1 MSIDIAA
8 SLNERQRN
16 ALLSYYLGQYIPAS
30 GNEDLVNLVQTPE
43 DVYEYLLIDPLVS
56 NAVPTSRVAQA
67 MSSIQQYINGI
78 TMNMEPGY
86 QTQYLDQDNI
96 TNWKEGLSQYDIWA
110 GEVELDTYP
119 ENYIDPTLR
128 QSQTAYFKDLITD
141 LNQNTINSDTAQ
153 QAVMNYLNKF
163 EQVANLTIVS
173 GYLDSTDQTN
183 GVYYF
188 LGKSTTSPVQYY
200 WRSFD
205 MSKNVD
211 NVVSTDAW
219 SEWYPMNTAINE
231 DAVQGIPRLTYFN
244 NRLYL
249 LWFEKVKAGTVGQGE
264 DSKTYDAITAY
275 SSYCDFS
282 NNWSSPY
289 ALMSINN
296 QSIVADDTVEFYYAD
311 LFNADSKLCTICMYD
326 ESNENLT
333 LSLYVADESAKQ
345 ASTEGYSDF
354 TLNIDYW
361 FNITQVQSKTD
372 ASSATPLA
380 NYQYYYMTKS
390 GEDKTKESQ
399 LRVQSNFSFGLYG
412 IKKVTLLTDNGH
424 DDFGGTSQFPT
435 LSSSNFT
442 LTSSGEKSLSVNVT
456 IPKSFN
462 SSDFTTYSYK
472 DITLYNEL
480 FLDQDIAGKISFDM
494 IPAQLIFKNINLTLT
509 NFSVY
514 STSGFYIPGAM
525 LLHYQPG
532 SPEYVI
538 DKIEFDE
545 EYTIEVDENSTIEDV
560 YFNGVYPSTGSVYF
574 SLNYV
579 SDNNLQHG
587 FVLTQNLDLSKAT
600 TNTTPWTFKVF
611 ESSSANSW
619 GVGTN
624 LISDSQTNYFADNS
638 SSWSF
643 TISDFSSDE
652 IDSGSIVHYIS
663 FGYTDAANHT
673 IHQEYK
679 IDIQQ
684 SSDVPVTP
692 YISTSTDTGL
702 GAAIYINFN
711 GNKFQDA
718 VTINPVR
725 LNTLFAKEL
734 INKASASMQAL
745 LNWNTQLTLE
755 PGMTDD
761 TAVPMDFSGANGI
774 YFWELFFY
782 MPYLVAWRLSQEEE
796 YSDALGWYNYIFDPA
811 ARGRD
816 NSSDIRQQ
824 YPEPDY
830 WSVRPLVENAST
842 SLKSSAV
849 WLTTDPDALASAYPV
864 HYRKAVFMAY
874 VSTLMAAADASY
886 RLLTNDGLS
895 LARLQYGQVK
905 DLLGIRPDT
914 VIVNHW
920 APETLAE
927 LADTTQN
934 NVALLNYEQQVTPLP
949 AFPGKLSV
957 AADVAISDSFMAP
970 VNSQLLGYW
979 NTLDSR
985 LYNLR
990 HQLTIDGL
998 PMTVPLYAPP
1008 VNPTVLMAQ
1017 SVQGGSLIGTSSGMT
1032 VTVPPYR
1039 FTTMLQSARAAV
1051 STLSQ
1056 FGQTLLSYYERKDA
1070 TGLQELDAQ
1079 LALDISAYT
1088 LTLGQNA
1095 VDALDQDK
1103 TVLEA
1108 SRSMALQRYDHY
1120 FGLYTNGVSAGETS
1134 AMVLRDSASAS
1145 MTAASPLLT
1154 AGMAMRTIPNIF
1166 GLADGG
1172 EDIGAPTL
1180 AAGIVLQLTGDI
1192 TGLAAQQTEI
1202 SESYR
1207 RRSEEWQFQYQQA
1220 QSEVDTLNAQLNA
1233 LAVRR
1238 QGAVTSLQLA
1248 QAQQDNLKSTLNF
1261 LTTRFA
1267 QSSLYNWLTGQLS
1280 ALYYQAYDAVL
1291 SLCLSAQACWQYEMG
1306 DMTSTF
1312 IQTGAWNDSYH
1323 GLLVGETLALNLQQ
1337 LESAWLSRN
1346 ARRMELTKTISLKQ
1360 LDSDAFTSL
1369 VTDGTTTF
1377 SLNESLFDN
1386 DYPGHYLRQ
1395 IKFVTVSLPALVGPY
1410 QDVRMTLTQS
1420 GSRTLLKADIDGVNY
1435 LNDSTK
1441 GSASNIV
1448 TNLRASQQIAVSQG
1462 MNDSGMFMLNFGD
1475 ERYLPF
1481 EGTGAISDWQ
1491 ISFPNATS
1499 AEQQA
1504 LLQSLNDVIIQVHY
1518 TAVYGGSTF
1527 EQAVSGTL

>member
-16 ALLSYYLGQYIPAS
+16 ALLSYYLGQYVPAS

-78 TMNMEPGY
+78 IMNMEPGY

-96 TNWKEGLSQYDIWA
+96 TNWKDGLSQYDIWA

-173 GYLDSTDQTN
+173 GYVDSTDQTT
-183 GVYYF
+183 GIYYF

-205 MSKNVD
+205 MALNVD
-211 NVVSTDAW
+211 NVASSSAW

-231 DAVQGIPRLTYFN
+231 EALQGIPRLTYFN

-249 LWFEKVKAGTVGQGE
+249 FWFERTKGGNTGTGE
-264 DSKTYDAITAY
+264 DSKTYDQITAY

-282 NNWSSPY
+282 NNWSAPY
-289 ALMSINN
+289 FLASINN
-296 QSIVADDTVEFYYAD
+296 EDIVAGTGQNSYCDA
-311 LFNADSKLCTICMYD
+311 LFSSDSLCTVCLYD
-326 ESNENLT
+326 KTDDVLT
-333 LSLYVADESAKQ
+333 VSLYDADESASSP
-345 ASTEGYSDF
+345 STKGYSDF
-354 TLNIDYW
+354 SLQIDYW
-361 FNITQVQSKTD
+361 FAIKQVNSV
-372 ASSATPLA
+372 SEGSEPTPLA
-380 NYQYYYMTKS
+380 QYQYLYMTRANEQS
-390 GEDKTKESQ
+390 DPESNKAQ
-399 LRVQSNFSFGLYG
+399 MRVQSAYALGQYEVVNVLLQKNHNKNSFFGYGQLPALTVSNFS
-412 IKKVTLLTDNGH
+412 
-424 DDFGGTSQFPT
+424 
-435 LSSSNFT
+435 
-442 LTSSGEKSLSVNVT
+442 
-456 IPKSFN
+456 
-462 SSDFTTYSYK
+462 
-472 DITLYNEL
+472 
-480 FLDQDIAGKISFDM
+480 
-494 IPAQLIFKNINLTLT
+494 IN
-509 NFSVY
+509 Y
-514 STSGFYIPGAM
+514 
-525 LLHYQPG
+525 
-532 SPEYVI
+532 
-538 DKIEFDE
+538 D
-545 EYTIEVDENSTIEDV
+545 
-560 YFNGVYPSTGSVYF
+560 
-574 SLNYV
+574 
-579 SDNNLQHG
+579 SDNNLILLGYIPQSFNTLDFGCYSFRSVHMG
-587 FVLTQNLDLSKAT
+587 SYFEGVGDVTVDFNFNPEITAYTNVSITVGKGGDVIPYINSAVHFSTFNNRGYGCDLSKDYYCEVGT
-600 TNTTPWTFKVF
+600 TAIEDFYFDFKTDLSDILELEFSSPESGYFQTNSFTIPTQESDSSPWVFNVFDSIEPGSWMSGSKALEIQQPEFSVDDKNFTFK
-611 ESSSANSW
+611 
-619 GVGTN
+619 
-624 LISDSQTNYFADNS
+624 
-638 SSWSF
+638 
-643 TISDFSSDE
+643 ISDFSTEEKANGE
-652 IDSGSIVHYIS
+652 ITRYIS
-663 FGYTDAANHT
+663 YGYTDAIGNT
-673 IHQEYK
+673 INQEYFVDLLQATK
-679 IDIQQ
+679 L
-684 SSDVPVTP
+684 PVTP
-692 YISTSTDTGL
+692 YISINIDDTL
-702 GAAIYINFN
+702 GTAVYLNFN
-711 GNKFQDA
+711 GSTFSDSTA
-718 VTINPVR
+718 ISSVR

-734 INKASASMQAL
+734 INKASASIQAL
-745 LNWNTQLTLE
+745 LNWDTQLTLE

-782 MPYLVAWRLSQEEE
+782 MPYLVAWRLSQEAE
-796 YSDALGWYNYIFDPA
+796 YSDALSWYNYIFDPA

-816 NSSDIRQQ
+816 NSSDIRKQ

-830 WSVRPLVENAST
+830 WSVRPLVESASSAT
-842 SLKSSAV
+842 QSSAV

-905 DLLGIRPDT
+905 DLLGIRPDSL
-914 VIVNHW
+914 IVNHW
-920 APETLAE
+920 TPETLEE
-927 LADTTQN
+927 LAESAES
-934 NVALLNYEQQVTPLP
+934 NVALLSYEQQAPALP
-949 AFPGKLSV
+949 AFAGQLSV
-957 AADVAISDSFMAP
+957 AADVTTRDSFMAP

-990 HQLTIDGL
+990 HQLTIDGQ

-1008 VNPTVLMAQ
+1008 VNPTVLMEQ
-1017 SVQGGSLIGTSSGMT
+1017 SVQGGSLISASSGMT
-1032 VTVPPYR
+1032 ATIPPYR

-1056 FGQTLLSYYERKDA
+1056 FGQTLLSYYERKDG

-1079 LALDISAYT
+1079 LALDISAYS

-1095 VDALDQDK
+1095 IDALDQDK

-1108 SRSMALQRYDHY
+1108 SRSMAQQRYDHY
-1120 FGLYTNGVSAGETS
+1120 FGLYTTGVSAGETS
-1134 AMVLRDSASAS
+1134 AMVLRDSSAAS
-1145 MTAASPLLT
+1145 MTAASPLIT
-1154 AGMAMRTIPNIF
+1154 AGMAMKTIPNIF

-1172 EDIGAPTL
+1172 EEVGAPTL
-1180 AAGIVLQLTGDI
+1180 AAGIVLQLTGEI

-1207 RRSEEWQFQYQQA
+1207 RRSEEWQIMYQQA
-1220 QSEVDTLNAQLNA
+1220 QSEVDTLNAQLDA

-1248 QAQQDNLKSTLNF
+1248 QAQQDNLKSTLSF
-1261 LTTRFA
+1261 LTTRFT

-1323 GLLVGETLALNLQQ
+1323 GLLVGETLTLNLQQ
-1337 LESAWLSRN
+1337 MESAWLSRN
-1346 ARRMELTKTISLKQ
+1346 ERRLELTKTVSLKQ
-1360 LDSDAFTSL
+1360 LDGEAFAGL
-1369 VTDGTTTF
+1369 VENGITQF
-1377 SLNESLFDN
+1377 SLSESLFDN
-1386 DYPGHYLRQ
+1386 DYPGYYLRQ

-1410 QDVRMTLTQS
+1410 QDVKMTLTQS

-1435 LNDSTK
+1435 LNDSST
-1441 GSASNIV
+1441 GSASNII

-1462 MNDSGMFMLNFGD
+1462 INDSGMFVLNFGD

-1491 ISFPNATS
+1491 LKFPNYTS
-1499 AEQQA
+1499 AQQQA
-1504 LLQSLNDVIIQVHY
+1504 VLQSLNDVIIQVHY
-1518 TAVYGGSTF
+1518 TALYGGSTF
-1527 EQAVSGTL
+1527 EQAVTNTL

>member
-16 ALLSYYLGQYIPAS
+16 ALLSYYMGQYIPAS
-30 GNEDLVNLVQTPE
+30 GNDALINLVQTPE

-96 TNWKEGLSQYDIWA
+96 NSWKGGLSQYDIWA

-141 LNQNTINSDTAQ
+141 LNQNTINNDTAQ

-163 EQVANLTIVS
+163 EQAANLTIVS
-173 GYLDSTDQTN
+173 GYLDSTDQTT
-183 GVYYF
+183 GTYYF

-205 MSKNVD
+205 MSKNID
-211 NVVSTDAW
+211 NIVSTDAW
-219 SEWYPMNTAINE
+219 SEWYLMNTAINE
-231 DAVQGIPRLTYFN
+231 DALQGRPRLAYFN

-249 LWFEKVKAGTVGQGE
+249 FWFEKTTGGNATENEANENNSNTFDV
-264 DSKTYDAITAY
+264 INAY
-275 SSYCDFS
+275 SSFCDFS

-289 ALMSINN
+289 TMMSVDNDLNGSGHENYCDALFTSGVLNTACGYN
-296 QSIVADDTVEFYYAD
+296 QNEDTI
-311 LFNADSKLCTICMYD
+311 TISLYCAGSPAS
-326 ESNENLT
+326 ESNDYN
-333 LSLYVADESAKQ
+333 
-345 ASTEGYSDF
+345 DF
-354 TLNIDYW
+354 SIEIDYW
-361 FNITQVQSKTD
+361 FNLSRIKAESDDGIVTILSQFLDCYFDKDLNEANQKKIQSIYQYGLFEVASLELQDSGEYKSFVNSRLTLSALNKED
-372 ASSATPLA
+372 FSINYKEDGSFTVNVTVPGSSIPKAYSSSADCYAGSDTGVFYYDFIPSGHNLKRMSITMEEAVSASYDRIVTIHDGYDVQNPLS
-380 NYQYYYMTKS
+380 KS
-390 GEDKTKESQ
+390 YTYTGAT
-399 LRVQSNFSFGLYG
+399 
-412 IKKVTLLTDNGH
+412 T
-424 DDFGGTSQFPT
+424 DFGGEWIIYDADTT
-435 LSSSNFT
+435 
-442 LTSSGEKSLSVNVT
+442 GEVLQLEFWNVT
-456 IPKSFN
+456 NVIGVMADN
-462 SSDFTTYSYK
+462 C
-472 DITLYNEL
+472 
-480 FLDQDIAGKISFDM
+480 
-494 IPAQLIFKNINLTLT
+494 
-509 NFSVY
+509 
-514 STSGFYIPGAM
+514 YI
-525 LLHYQPG
+525 
-532 SPEYVI
+532 
-538 DKIEFDE
+538 
-545 EYTIEVDENSTIEDV
+545 NSTTPAPWT
-560 YFNGVYPSTGSVYF
+560 FNAYSDSAPNSWQTGSVLF
-574 SLNYV
+574 TKTA
-579 SDNNLQHG
+579 DA
-587 FVLTQNLDLSKAT
+587 FT
-600 TNTTPWTFKVF
+600 TNI
-611 ESSSANSW
+611 S
-619 GVGTN
+619 VGTFSFN
-624 LISDSQTNYFADNS
+624 DFTQDELNAPTVIRYISVGYQDESGYGLQNEYKLTLIRMTDMPATP
-638 SSWSF
+638 
-643 TISDFSSDE
+643 TISSRTDGALGTAIFLQFSD
-652 IDSGSIVHYIS
+652 DTDIS
-663 FGYTDAANHT
+663 
-673 IHQEYK
+673 
-679 IDIQQ
+679 
-684 SSDVPVTP
+684 
-692 YISTSTDTGL
+692 
-702 GAAIYINFN
+702 
-711 GNKFQDA
+711 
-718 VTINPVR
+718 PVR

-734 INKASASMQAL
+734 INKANVSIGDL
-745 LNWNTQLTLE
+745 LNWDTQLTLE
-755 PGMTDD
+755 PAMTDSD
-761 TAVPMDFSGANGI
+761 PNTPMDFSGANGL

-796 YSDALGWYNYIFDPA
+796 YSDALAWYNYIFDPA

-816 NSSDIRQQ
+816 NSSDIRTQ

-830 WSVRPLVENAST
+830 WSVRPLVESA
-842 SLKSSAV
+842 SSAV
-849 WLTTDPDALASAYPV
+849 HASAAWLTTDPDALASAYPI

-914 VIVNHW
+914 LIVNHW

-927 LADTTQN
+927 LAESTES
-934 NVALLNYEQQVTPLP
+934 NVALLSYEQQAPALP
-949 AFPGKLSV
+949 AFLGQSSV
-957 AADVAISDSFMAP
+957 ADDVTTSDSFMAP

-1008 VNPTVLMAQ
+1008 VNPTVLMGQ
-1017 SVQGGSLIGTSSGMT
+1017 SVQGGSLISASSGMT

-1051 STLSQ
+1051 SILSQ

-1070 TGLQELDAQ
+1070 TALQELDAQ

-1095 VDALDQDK
+1095 IDALDQDK

-1108 SRSMALQRYDHY
+1108 SRSMAQQRYDHY
-1120 FGLYTNGVSAGETS
+1120 FGLYTTGVSAGETS
-1134 AMVLRDSASAS
+1134 AMALRDSASAS
-1145 MTAASPLLT
+1145 MTAASPLIT
-1154 AGMAMRTIPNIF
+1154 AAMAMRTIPNIF

-1172 EDIGAPTL
+1172 EEVGAPTL
-1180 AAGIVLQLTGDI
+1180 AAGIVLQMTGDI
-1192 TGLAAQQTEI
+1192 TNLAAQQTDM

-1207 RRSEEWQFQYQQA
+1207 RRSEEWQIQYQQA
-1220 QSEVDTLNAQLNA
+1220 QSEVDTLNAQLDG

-1248 QAQQDNLKSTLNF
+1248 QAQQDNLTSTLNF
-1261 LTTRFA
+1261 LTTRFT

-1291 SLCLSAQACWQYEMG
+1291 SLCLSAQASWQYEMG

-1323 GLLVGETLALNLQQ
+1323 GLLVGETLTLNLQQ
-1337 LESAWLSRN
+1337 MESAWLSRN
-1346 ARRMELTKTISLKQ
+1346 ERRLELVKTVSLKQ
-1360 LDSDAFTSL
+1360 LDSDAFDSLTTSGK
-1369 VTDGTTTF
+1369 TQF
-1377 SLNESLFDN
+1377 SLSESLFDN

-1410 QDVRMTLTQS
+1410 QDVKMTLTQS
-1420 GSRTLLKADIDGVNY
+1420 GSRTLLKADINGVNY
-1435 LNDSTK
+1435 LNDSST
-1441 GSASNIV
+1441 GSAGNIV
-1448 TNLRASQQIAVSQG
+1448 TNLRASQQVAVSQG
-1462 MNDSGMFMLNFGD
+1462 LNDSGMFMLNFGD

-1481 EGTGAISDWQ
+1481 EGTGAVSDWQ

-1499 AEQQA
+1499 AEQAA
-1504 LLQSLNDVIIQVHY
+1504 LLKSLNDVIIQVHY
-1518 TAVYGGSTF
+1518 TAAYGGSTF
-1527 EQAVSGTL
+1527 EQAVIGTL

>member
-1 MSIDIAA
+1 MSINIAA

-16 ALLSYYLGQYIPAS
+16 ALLSYYMGQYIPAS

-67 MSSIQQYINGI
+67 ISSIQQYINGI

-86 QTQYLDQDNI
+86 QTQFLDQDNI
-96 TNWKEGLSQYDIWA
+96 NSWKDGLSQYDIWA
-110 GEVELDTYP
+110 SEVELDTYP

-141 LNQNTINSDTAQ
+141 LNQNTINSDTSQ

-173 GYLDSTDQTN
+173 GYLDSTDQTT
-183 GVYYF
+183 GTYYF
-188 LGKSTTSPVQYY
+188 LGKSTASPVQYY

-205 MSKNVD
+205 MDLNVD
-211 NVVSTDAW
+211 NVASSSAW
-219 SEWYPMNTAINE
+219 SEWYLMNTAINE
-231 DAVQGIPRLTYFN
+231 EALQGIPRLTYFN

-249 LWFEKVKAGTVGQGE
+249 FWFERTKGGNTGTGE
-264 DSKTYDAITAY
+264 DSKTYDQITAY

-282 NNWSSPY
+282 NNWSAPY
-289 ALMSINN
+289 FLASINN
-296 QSIVADDTVEFYYAD
+296 EEIVAGTGQNSYCDA
-311 LFNADSKLCTICMYD
+311 LFSSDSLCTVCLYD
-326 ESNENLT
+326 KTDDVLT
-333 LSLYVADESAKQ
+333 VSLYDADESASSP
-345 ASTEGYSDF
+345 STKGYSDF
-354 TLNIDYW
+354 SLQIDYW
-361 FNITQVQSKTD
+361 FAIKQVNSV
-372 ASSATPLA
+372 SEGSEPTPLA
-380 NYQYYYMTKS
+380 QYQYLYMTRAS
-390 GEDKTKESQ
+390 EQSDPESNKAQ
-399 LRVQSNFSFGLYG
+399 MRVQSAYALGQYNIASVVL
-412 IKKVTLLTDNGH
+412 
-424 DDFGGTSQFPT
+424 QA
-435 LSSSNFT
+435 SSNNDF
-442 LTSSGEKSLSVNVT
+442 SGKTELPALSKS
-456 IPKSFN
+456 
-462 SSDFTTYSYK
+462 
-472 DITLYNEL
+472 
-480 FLDQDIAGKISFDM
+480 
-494 IPAQLIFKNINLTLT
+494 
-509 NFSVY
+509 NFSVAY
-514 STSGFYIPGAM
+514 NSDGSFSLKGSIP
-525 LLHYQPG
+525 Q
-532 SPEYVI
+532 I
-538 DKIEFDE
+538 FN
-545 EYTIEVDENSTIEDV
+545 TQEVDSYSIDTIPFHDSYTTSTKGNASFNFTPWKKNFTDVKLNFTSCYAGSVEYINYVYFECSEVSVGETTYLSKKYMVAPGEISIEDFGFTITGEKKIRLI
-560 YFNGVYPSTGSVYF
+560 FNGQGYAIEILVDEF
-574 SLNYV
+574 NV
-579 SDNNLQHG
+579 SDYPAI
-587 FVLTQNLDLSKAT
+587 SS
-600 TNTTPWTFKVF
+600 PWTFNVF
-611 ESSSANSW
+611 SNSSQSSW
-619 GVGTN
+619 QSGSTLVSIPQPEFTN
-624 LISDSQTNYFADNS
+624 TG

-643 TISDFSSDE
+643 SESDFSSDE
-652 IDSGSIVHYIS
+652 IASAEISRYIS
-663 FGYTDAANHT
+663 YGYTDALGNT
-673 IHQEYK
+673 INQEYLVDL
-679 IDIQQ
+679 IRATEL
-684 SSDVPVTP
+684 PATP
-692 YISTSTDTGL
+692 YISINIDDML
-702 GAAIYINFN
+702 GTAVYLNFN
-711 GNKFQDA
+711 GSKFSDGTA
-718 VTINPVR
+718 ISSVR

-734 INKASASMQAL
+734 INKASASIQAL
-745 LNWNTQLTLE
+745 LNWDTQLTLE
-755 PGMTDD
+755 PGMTND

-816 NSSDIRQQ
+816 NSSDIRKQ

-830 WSVRPLVENAST
+830 WSVRPLVESA
-842 SLKSSAV
+842 SSAAQATAG
-849 WLTTDPDALASAYPV
+849 WLTTDPDAIASAWPV
-864 HYRKAVFMAY
+864 HYQKAVFMAY
-874 VSTLMAAADASY
+874 ISTLMADADASY

-905 DLLGIRPDT
+905 DLLGIRPDSL
-914 VIVNHW
+914 IVNHW
-920 APETLAE
+920 TPETLGQLAE
-927 LADTTQN
+927 SAEN
-934 NVALLNYEQQVTPLP
+934 NVALLSYEQQVTPLP
-949 AFPGKLSV
+949 AFTGKLSV
-957 AADVAISDSFMAP
+957 AADVATCDSFMAP

-1017 SVQGGSLIGTSSGMT
+1017 SVQGGSLISASSGMT
-1032 VTVPPYR
+1032 ATIPPYR
-1039 FTTMLQSARAAV
+1039 FSTMLQSARAAV

-1056 FGQTLLSYYERKDA
+1056 FGQTLLSYYERKEA

-1095 VDALDQDK
+1095 IDALDQDK

-1108 SRSMALQRYDHY
+1108 SRSMAQQRYDHY
-1120 FGLYTNGVSAGETS
+1120 FGLYTTGVSAGETS
-1134 AMVLRDSASAS
+1134 AMVLRDSAAAS

-1154 AGMAMRTIPNIF
+1154 AGMAMKTIPNIF

-1172 EDIGAPTL
+1172 EEVGAPTL
-1180 AAGIVLQLTGDI
+1180 AAGIVLQLTGEI

-1207 RRSEEWQFQYQQA
+1207 RRSEEWQIMYQQA
-1220 QSEVDTLNAQLNA
+1220 QSEIDTINAQLDA

-1238 QGAVTSLQLA
+1238 VGAVTSLQLA
-1248 QAQQDNLKSTLNF
+1248 RAQQDNLKSTLNF
-1261 LTTRFA
+1261 LTTRLT

-1337 LESAWLSRN
+1337 MESAWLTRN
-1346 ARRMELTKTISLKQ
+1346 ARRLELTKTVSLKQ
-1360 LDSDAFTSL
+1360 LDSEAFTSL
-1369 VTDGTTTF
+1369 VTDGVTQF
-1377 SLNESLFDN
+1377 SLTESLFDN

-1420 GSRTLLKADIDGVNY
+1420 GSRTLLKADINGVNY
-1435 LNDSTK
+1435 LNDSTT
-1441 GSASNIV
+1441 GSASNII
-1448 TNLRASQQIAVSQG
+1448 TNLRASQQIAVSSG
-1462 MNDSGMFMLNFGD
+1462 LNDSGMFVLNFGD

-1491 ISFPNATS
+1491 LKFPNVKS

-1518 TAVYGGSTF
+1518 TALYGGSTF

>member
-16 ALLSYYLGQYIPAS
+16 ALLSYYMGQYIPAS
-30 GNEDLVNLVQTPE
+30 GNADLVNLVQTPE

-96 TNWKEGLSQYDIWA
+96 NSWKDGLSQYDIWA

-173 GYLDSTDQTN
+173 GYLDSTDQTS
-183 GVYYF
+183 GTYYF

-200 WRSFD
+200 WRSFNMD
-205 MSKNVD
+205 LNVD
-211 NVVSTDAW
+211 NVASSSAW

-231 DAVQGIPRLTYFN
+231 EALQGIPRLTYFN

-249 LWFEKVKAGTVGQGE
+249 FWFERTMAGNVNIGE
-264 DSKTYDAITAY
+264 DTNTAIPYDKITAY

-282 NNWSSPY
+282 NTWSAPY
-289 ALMSINN
+289 FLASITNEGV
-296 QSIVADDTVEFYYAD
+296 VAKDDTRNKYYDA
-311 LFNADSKLCTICMYD
+311 LFSSDELCTVCLYD
-326 ESNENLT
+326 KTDDVLT
-333 LSLYVADESAKQ
+333 VSLYDADESTT
-345 ASTEGYSDF
+345 SPSLTGYSDF
-354 TLNIDYW
+354 SLQIDYW
-361 FNITQVQSKTD
+361 FAVEQIDS
-372 ASSATPLA
+372 ASMGTEPTPLA
-380 NYQYYYMTKS
+380 QYQYLYMTRAS
-390 GEDKTKESQ
+390 EQNDPESNKAQ
-399 LRVQSNFSFGLYG
+399 MRVQSAYALGQFELSSVIQQGDGNDDAYGEGKLPDLSKSNFSLIYNSDRSMSLKGSIPQTFNTERYDTYKFSDIPFIDGNNTGFVGSANFNYRPNGMIFSNVELTVKEMPKAGALIDMVEFDGDYTFSNSGHKYVYLSKDYELVLGTIPIESFSFEEYVSSSVGFIFHKSDNNPILVNFGMYP
-412 IKKVTLLTDNGH
+412 ISAD
-424 DDFGGTSQFPT
+424 SQP
-435 LSSSNFT
+435 LSSS
-442 LTSSGEKSLSVNVT
+442 
-456 IPKSFN
+456 
-462 SSDFTTYSYK
+462 
-472 DITLYNEL
+472 
-480 FLDQDIAGKISFDM
+480 
-494 IPAQLIFKNINLTLT
+494 
-509 NFSVY
+509 
-514 STSGFYIPGAM
+514 
-525 LLHYQPG
+525 
-532 SPEYVI
+532 
-538 DKIEFDE
+538 
-545 EYTIEVDENSTIEDV
+545 
-560 YFNGVYPSTGSVYF
+560 
-574 SLNYV
+574 
-579 SDNNLQHG
+579 
-587 FVLTQNLDLSKAT
+587 
-600 TNTTPWTFKVF
+600 PWTFDVF
-611 ESSSANSW
+611 SSSTPDSW
-619 GVGTN
+619 GKGSKVYSIPQPEFSNTGG
-624 LISDSQTNYFADNS
+624 
-638 SSWSF
+638 SWSF
-643 TISDFSSDE
+643 SVSDFSSDE
-652 IDSGSIVHYIS
+652 MAGAEISRYIS
-663 FGYTDAANHT
+663 YGYIDALGNA
-673 IHQEYK
+673 ISQEYLVDL
-679 IDIQQ
+679 IRATAL
-684 SSDVPVTP
+684 PVTP
-692 YISTSTDTGL
+692 YISINIDDTL
-702 GAAIYINFN
+702 GTAVYLNFTGSKFSDGTAI
-711 GNKFQDA
+711 A
-718 VTINPVR
+718 PVR

-734 INKASASMQAL
+734 INKASASIQAL
-745 LNWNTQLTLE
+745 LNWDTQLTLE
-755 PGMTDD
+755 PGMTND

-796 YSDALGWYNYIFDPA
+796 HSDALSWYNYIFDPA

-816 NSSDIRQQ
+816 NSSDLRKQ

-830 WSVRPLVENAST
+830 WSVRPLVESA
-842 SLKSSAV
+842 SSAAQATAG
-849 WLTTDPDALASAYPV
+849 WLTTDPDAIASAWPV
-864 HYRKAVFMAY
+864 HYQKAVFMAY

-886 RLLTNDGLS
+886 RLLTSDGLS

-905 DLLGIRPDT
+905 DLLGIRPDAL
-914 VIVNHW
+914 IVNHW
-920 APETLAE
+920 APETLEE
-927 LADTTQN
+927 LAESAES
-934 NVALLNYEQQVTPLP
+934 NVALLSYEQQAPALP
-949 AFPGKLSV
+949 AFAGKLSV
-957 AADVAISDSFMAP
+957 AAEVATSDSFMAP

-979 NTLDSR
+979 NMLDSR

-1008 VNPTVLMAQ
+1008 VNPTVLMEQ
-1017 SVQGGSLIGTSSGMT
+1017 SVQGGSLISASSGMT
-1032 VTVPPYR
+1032 ATIPPYR
-1039 FTTMLQSARAAV
+1039 FTTMLQSARFAV

-1070 TGLQELDAQ
+1070 AGLQELDAQ

-1095 VDALDQDK
+1095 IDALDQDK

-1108 SRSMALQRYDHY
+1108 SRSMAQQRYDHY
-1120 FGLYTNGVSAGETS
+1120 FGLYTTGVSAGETS
-1134 AMVLRDSASAS
+1134 AMVLRDSSAAS

-1154 AGMAMRTIPNIF
+1154 AGMAMKTIPNIF

-1172 EDIGAPTL
+1172 EEVGAPTL
-1180 AAGIVLQLTGDI
+1180 AAGIVLQLTGEI
-1192 TGLAAQQTEI
+1192 TGLAAQQTDI

-1207 RRSEEWQFQYQQA
+1207 RRSEEWQLIYQQA
-1220 QSEVDTLNAQLNA
+1220 QSEIDTINAQLDA

-1238 QGAVTSLQLA
+1238 VGAVTSLQLA

-1261 LTTRFA
+1261 LTTRFT

-1337 LESAWLSRN
+1337 MESAWLTRN
-1346 ARRMELTKTISLKQ
+1346 ARRLELTKTVSLKQ
-1360 LDSDAFTSL
+1360 LDSEAFTSL
-1369 VTDGTTTF
+1369 VTDGVTQF
-1377 SLNESLFDN
+1377 SLSESLFDN

-1395 IKFVTVSLPALVGPY
+1395 IKYVTVSLPALVGPY

-1420 GSRTLLKADIDGVNY
+1420 GSRTLLKADINGVNY
-1435 LNDSTK
+1435 LNDSTT
-1441 GSASNIV
+1441 GSASNII
-1448 TNLRASQQIAVSQG
+1448 TNLRASQQIAVSSG
-1462 MNDSGMFMLNFGD
+1462 LNDSGMFILNFGD

-1481 EGTGAISDWQ
+1481 EGTGAVSDWQ
-1491 ISFPNATS
+1491 LKFPNVKS

-1518 TAVYGGSTF
+1518 TALYGGSTF

>member
-16 ALLSYYLGQYIPAS
+16 ALLSYYMGQYIPAS
-30 GNEDLVNLVQTPE
+30 GNDALINLVQTPE

-86 QTQYLDQDNI
+86 QTQFLDQNNI
-96 TNWKEGLSQYDIWA
+96 DNWKSGLSQYDIWA

-141 LNQNTINSDTAQ
+141 LNQNTINNDTAQ

-173 GYLDSTDQTN
+173 GYLDSTDQTT
-183 GVYYF
+183 GTYYF

-205 MSKNVD
+205 MDLNVD
-211 NVVSTDAW
+211 NVASSSAW

-231 DAVQGIPRLTYFN
+231 EALQGIPRLTYFN

-249 LWFEKVKAGTVGQGE
+249 FWFERTKAGNVGESTDGE
-264 DSKTYDAITAY
+264 TYDQITAY

-282 NNWSSPY
+282 NNWSAPY
-289 ALMSINN
+289 TLMTVTNESATGYCHALF
-296 QSIVADDTVEFYYAD
+296 TTTT
-311 LFNADSKLCTICMYD
+311 LCTTCLYNNTD
-326 ESNENLT
+326 NVLSV
-333 LSLYVADESAKQ
+333 SLYDGASGNTVA
-345 ASTEGYSDF
+345 GYSDF
-354 TLNIDYW
+354 SIRIDYW
-361 FNITQVQSKTD
+361 FNQEKVQSSSPGKDSDGSDIISTLATYLEHYSPISGD
-372 ASSATPLA
+372 ANAQQRIQAVYSSIFA
-380 NYQYYYMTKS
+380 
-390 GEDKTKESQ
+390 
-399 LRVQSNFSFGLYG
+399 
-412 IKKVTLLTDNGH
+412 IKKVEIETDQSHDELSGTLELPMLTIENFVVTQNEDEKPNVSYYIPQSVNTVNAEAVYSVTDYSLEGRYYSNNYS
-424 DDFGGTSQFPT
+424 DAGLLSCSFSTVKYNISNIVITEIIDEMAKGYSIFDP
-435 LSSSNFT
+435 SSSAGDEVRFAT
-442 LTSSGEKSLSVNVT
+442 QYV
-456 IPKSFN
+456 
-462 SSDFTTYSYK
+462 K
-472 DITLYNEL
+472 D
-480 FLDQDIAGKISFDM
+480 KC
-494 IPAQLIFKNINLTLT
+494 
-509 NFSVY
+509 
-514 STSGFYIPGAM
+514 
-525 LLHYQPG
+525 
-532 SPEYVI
+532 
-538 DKIEFDE
+538 
-545 EYTIEVDENSTIEDV
+545 
-560 YFNGVYPSTGSVYF
+560 
-574 SLNYV
+574 
-579 SDNNLQHG
+579 
-587 FVLTQNLDLSKAT
+587 LDLSSF
-600 TNTTPWTFKVF
+600 TFPIHLEMNDKHQYFLDISVGD
-611 ESSSANSW
+611 EDDSSSGLSLALRASSVFLGTDALQMFFSPWSFYSYEAVDAATW
-619 GVGTN
+619 GQGN
-624 LISDSQTNYFADNS
+624 ILISLSANEFTYNNS
-638 SSWSF
+638 SF
-643 TISDFSSDE
+643 TGTISDFTDDE
-652 IDSGSIVHYIS
+652 INQENIIRYIS
-663 FGYTDAANHT
+663 FGYQENGGASV
-673 IHQEYK
+673 HQEYK
-679 IDIQQ
+679 LTLYKPNGIA
-684 SSDVPVTP
+684 VTP
-692 YISTSTDTGL
+692 YILTNADDAL
-702 GAAIYINFN
+702 GTVEYLNFSAN
-711 GNKFQDA
+711 FDDN
-718 VTINPVR
+718 TPINPIR

-755 PGMTDD
+755 PGMTND

-782 MPYLVAWRLSQEEE
+782 MPYLVAWRLSQEEQ
-796 YSDALGWYNYIFDPA
+796 YSDALAWYNYIFDPA

-816 NSSDIRQQ
+816 NSDMVGPDLNEK

-830 WSVRPLVENAST
+830 WSVRPLVEST
-842 SLKSSAV
+842 SSAAQASAV

-864 HYRKAVFMAY
+864 HYQKAIFMAY

-914 VIVNHW
+914 LIVNQW

-927 LADTTQN
+927 LAEGTES
-934 NVALLNYEQQVTPLP
+934 NVALLSYEQQASALP
-949 AFPGKLSV
+949 AFVGQSSV
-957 AADVAISDSFMAP
+957 AADVTTNDSFMAP
-970 VNSQLLGYW
+970 VNTQLLGYW

-998 PMTVPLYAPP
+998 PMTFPLYAPP
-1008 VNPTVLMAQ
+1008 VNPTVLMEQ
-1017 SVQGGSLIGTSSGMT
+1017 SVQGGSLISASSGMT

-1079 LALDISAYT
+1079 LALDISSYT
-1088 LTLGQNA
+1088 LTLQQNA
-1095 VDALDQDK
+1095 IDALDQDK
-1103 TVLEA
+1103 TALEA
-1108 SRSMALQRYDHY
+1108 SRSMAQQRYDHY
-1120 FGLYTNGVSAGETS
+1120 FGLYNTGVSAGETS
-1134 AMVLRDSASAS
+1134 AMVLRDSSSAS
-1145 MTAASPLLT
+1145 MTAASPLIT

-1172 EDIGAPTL
+1172 EEVGAPTL
-1180 AAGIVLQLTGDI
+1180 AAGIVLQMTADI
-1192 TGLAAQQTEI
+1192 TGLAAQQTDM

-1207 RRSEEWQFQYQQA
+1207 RRSEEWQIQYQQA
-1220 QSEVDTLNAQLNA
+1220 QSEVATLNAQLDG

-1238 QGAVTSLQLA
+1238 QGAVTALQLA

-1261 LTTRFA
+1261 LTTRFT

-1291 SLCLSAQACWQYEMG
+1291 SLCLSAQASWQYEMG

-1323 GLLVGETLALNLQQ
+1323 GLLVGETLTLNLQQ
-1337 LESAWLSRN
+1337 MESAWLSRN
-1346 ARRMELTKTISLKQ
+1346 ERRLELVKTVSLKQ
-1360 LDSDAFTSL
+1360 LDSDALNSL
-1369 VTDGTTTF
+1369 IADGKTQF
-1377 SLNESLFDN
+1377 SLSESLFDN

-1435 LNDSTK
+1435 LNDNTT
-1441 GSASNIV
+1441 GSAGNIV
-1448 TNLRASQQIAVSQG
+1448 TNLRASQQVAVSQG
-1462 MNDSGMFMLNFGD
+1462 INDSGMFMLNFGD

-1481 EGTGAISDWQ
+1481 EGTGAVSDWQ

-1499 AEQQA
+1499 TQQQA
-1504 LLQSLNDVIIQVHY
+1504 VLQSLNDVIIQVHY
-1518 TAVYGGSTF
+1518 TAAYGGSTF
-1527 EQAVSGTL
+1527 EQAVIGTL

>member
-16 ALLSYYLGQYIPAS
+16 ALLSYYMGQYIPAS
-30 GNEDLVNLVQTPE
+30 GNDDLVNLVQTPE

-96 TNWKEGLSQYDIWA
+96 TNWKDGLSQYDIWA

-153 QAVMNYLNKF
+153 QAVMSYLNKF

-173 GYLDSTDQTN
+173 GYLDSTDQTT
-183 GVYYF
+183 GIYYF

-205 MSKNVD
+205 MSKNVE
-211 NVVSTDAW
+211 NVVSTSAW

-231 DAVQGIPRLTYFN
+231 EALQGIPRLTYFN

-249 LWFEKVKAGTVGQGE
+249 FWYERTKGGNTGTGE
-264 DSKTYDAITAY
+264 DSKTYDQITAY

-282 NNWSSPY
+282 NTWSAPY
-289 ALMSINN
+289 FLASVNN
-296 QSIVADDTVEFYYAD
+296 EGIVAGTSHNSYCDD
-311 LFNADSKLCTICMYD
+311 LFSSDSLCTVCLYNKTD
-326 ESNENLT
+326 NVLT
-333 LSLYVADESAKQ
+333 VSLYNADESA
-345 ASTEGYSDF
+345 SSPSLIGYSDF
-354 TLNIDYW
+354 SLQIDYW
-361 FNITQVQSKTD
+361 FAVEQVDS
-372 ASSATPLA
+372 ASMGNEPTPLA
-380 NYQYYYMTKS
+380 QYQYLYMMRAS
-390 GEDKTKESQ
+390 EQNDSESNKAQ
-399 LRVQSNFSFGLYG
+399 MRVQSAYALGLFE
-412 IKKVTLLTDNGH
+412 ISSVVLQDDNWH
-424 DDFGGTSQFPT
+424 DDFFDTAINQLPVLSTGNFQVNYNSDGTFSHTGSIPQNFNTANFDSHEFSNLIATDTIASALNATMSFDYIEGARGFKNVEMVVKAVSVDNAEIDVADLYVDYTANYKHIAFGNTYPIVVGTISIDDFCFGVESNIKYSVCELVLYSSYNNNLRISCHFNTDSAEVISSPWSFSIYDDSVPNSWQSGSILYNSSQPEF
-435 LSSSNFT
+435 
-442 LTSSGEKSLSVNVT
+442 TSSMN
-456 IPKSFN
+456 
-462 SSDFTTYSYK
+462 
-472 DITLYNEL
+472 
-480 FLDQDIAGKISFDM
+480 
-494 IPAQLIFKNINLTLT
+494 
-509 NFSVY
+509 
-514 STSGFYIPGAM
+514 
-525 LLHYQPG
+525 
-532 SPEYVI
+532 
-538 DKIEFDE
+538 
-545 EYTIEVDENSTIEDV
+545 
-560 YFNGVYPSTGSVYF
+560 
-574 SLNYV
+574 
-579 SDNNLQHG
+579 
-587 FVLTQNLDLSKAT
+587 
-600 TNTTPWTFKVF
+600 
-611 ESSSANSW
+611 
-619 GVGTN
+619 
-624 LISDSQTNYFADNS
+624 
-638 SSWSF
+638 SWSF
-643 TISDFSSDE
+643 TIADFSSDE
-652 IDSGSIVHYIS
+652 MADTEISRYIS
-663 FGYTDAANHT
+663 FGYVDALGNT
-673 IHQEYK
+673 TNKEYLVDLLK
-679 IDIQQ
+679 
-684 SSDVPVTP
+684 STELPVTP
-692 YISTSTDTGL
+692 YISINIDDTLGTAVYLNFTDS
-702 GAAIYINFN
+702 
-711 GNKFQDA
+711 KFSDG
-718 VTINPVR
+718 TDISPVR

-734 INKASASMQAL
+734 INKASASIQAL
-745 LNWNTQLTLE
+745 LNWDTQLTLE
-755 PGMTDD
+755 PGMTND
-761 TAVPMDFSGANGI
+761 TAVPMDFSGANGL

-796 YSDALGWYNYIFDPA
+796 YSDALSWYDYIFDPA

-830 WSVRPLVENAST
+830 WSVRPLVESAS
-842 SLKSSAV
+842 SAAQASAV
-849 WLTTDPDALASAYPV
+849 WLTTDPDALASASPV
-864 HYRKAVFMAY
+864 HYQKAVFMAY

-914 VIVNHW
+914 LIVNHW
-920 APETLAE
+920 TPETLAE
-927 LADTTQN
+927 LAESTES
-934 NVALLNYEQQVTPLP
+934 NVALLSYEQQVTPLP
-949 AFPGKLSV
+949 TLPGKLSV
-957 AADVAISDSFMAP
+957 GADVATRDSFMAP

-1008 VNPTVLMAQ
+1008 VNPTVLMEQ

-1056 FGQTLLSYYERKDA
+1056 FGQTLLSYYERKEA
-1070 TGLQELDAQ
+1070 TGMQELDAQ

-1095 VDALDQDK
+1095 IDALDQDK
-1103 TVLEA
+1103 IVLEA
-1108 SRSMALQRYDHY
+1108 SRSMAQQRYDHY
-1120 FGLYTNGVSAGETS
+1120 FGLYTTGVSAGETS
-1134 AMVLRDSASAS
+1134 AMVLRDSSSAS
-1145 MTAASPLLT
+1145 MTAASPLIT
-1154 AGMAMRTIPNIF
+1154 AGMAMKTIPNIF

-1172 EDIGAPTL
+1172 EEVGAPTL
-1180 AAGIVLQLTGDI
+1180 AAGIVLQLTGEI

-1207 RRSEEWQFQYQQA
+1207 RRSEEWQIMYQQA
-1220 QSEVDTLNAQLNA
+1220 QSEVDTLNAQLDA
-1233 LAVRR
+1233 LAIRR

-1248 QAQQDNLKSTLNF
+1248 QAQQDNLKSTLSF
-1261 LTTRFA
+1261 LTTRFT

-1306 DMTSTF
+1306 DMASTF

-1346 ARRMELTKTISLKQ
+1346 TRRMELTKTISLKQ
-1360 LDSDAFTSL
+1360 LDSEAFTNL
-1369 VTDGTTTF
+1369 LTDGKTQF
-1377 SLNESLFDN
+1377 SLSESLFDN

-1504 LLQSLNDVIIQVHY
+1504 LLKSLNDVIIQVHY
-1518 TAVYGGSTF
+1518 TALYGGSTF

>member
-16 ALLSYYLGQYIPAS
+16 ALLSYYMGQYIPAS
-30 GNEDLVNLVQTPE
+30 GNDDLVNLVQTPE

-86 QTQYLDQDNI
+86 QTQFLDQDNI
-96 TNWKEGLSQYDIWA
+96 DNWKSGLSQYDIWA

-153 QAVMNYLNKF
+153 QAVMSYLNKF

-173 GYLDSTDQTN
+173 GYLDSTDQTD

-188 LGKSTTSPVQYY
+188 LGKSTTSPVKYY

-205 MSKNVD
+205 MGLNVN
-211 NVVSTDAW
+211 NVVSSSAW

-231 DAVQGIPRLTYFN
+231 DALQGIPRLTYFN

-249 LWFEKVKAGTVGQGE
+249 FWFERVKAGNVSGSTDGE
-264 DSKTYDAITAY
+264 TYDKIIAY

-282 NNWSSPY
+282 NSWSAPY
-289 ALMSINN
+289 TLMAVSNEIANDYCAALF
-296 QSIVADDTVEFYYAD
+296 TTTT
-311 LFNADSKLCTICMYD
+311 LCTTCLYNNTD
-326 ESNENLT
+326 NVLSV
-333 LSLYVADESAKQ
+333 SLYDG
-345 ASTEGYSDF
+345 STNGGNTVDGYSDF
-354 TLNIDYW
+354 SIRIDYW
-361 FNITQVQSKTD
+361 FNQEIVQSKSDTPDSDSDKVISTLAIYLEHYSPLSGDENAQRRIQAVYSSIFAVKSVEVETDQSHDEFLGTFDLPVLTIDNFIVTQGQDGKPNVSYYIPQNVDTVNAESIYTVTDFPLEGKIYSDFYPNAGLLSCSFSTVKNKIANIVITDIIDEVAADYLQFIDLTSPETYTQFPAQAVKDKCLDLSPYTFPVRTTHTEHYESCIIVGVAGANSLSHNDLCYRLWTQDSYIVIGTD
-372 ASSATPLA
+372 AIQSFSSPWGFYSYEAVSAATWGSGNKCISASA
-380 NYQYYYMTKS
+380 NEFIYNNS
-390 GEDKTKESQ
+390 
-399 LRVQSNFSFGLYG
+399 SF
-412 IKKVTLLTDNGH
+412 T
-424 DDFGGTSQFPT
+424 GT
-435 LSSSNFT
+435 
-442 LTSSGEKSLSVNVT
+442 V
-456 IPKSFN
+456 
-462 SSDFTTYSYK
+462 SDFT
-472 DITLYNEL
+472 D
-480 FLDQDIAGKISFDM
+480 
-494 IPAQLIFKNINLTLT
+494 
-509 NFSVY
+509 
-514 STSGFYIPGAM
+514 
-525 LLHYQPG
+525 
-532 SPEYVI
+532 
-538 DKIEFDE
+538 
-545 EYTIEVDENSTIEDV
+545 
-560 YFNGVYPSTGSVYF
+560 
-574 SLNYV
+574 
-579 SDNNLQHG
+579 
-587 FVLTQNLDLSKAT
+587 
-600 TNTTPWTFKVF
+600 
-611 ESSSANSW
+611 
-619 GVGTN
+619 
-624 LISDSQTNYFADNS
+624 
-638 SSWSF
+638 
-643 TISDFSSDE
+643 DE
-652 IDSGSIVHYIS
+652 INQESIVRYIS
-663 FGYTDAANHT
+663 FGYQESGGAST
-673 IHQEYK
+673 HQEYK
-679 IDIQQ
+679 VTLYKPTGIAI
-684 SSDVPVTP
+684 TP
-692 YISTSTDTGL
+692 YISTNTDNVL
-702 GAAIYINFN
+702 GTVEYLNFSECFES
-711 GNKFQDA
+711 G
-718 VTINPVR
+718 TPINPIR

-755 PGMTDD
+755 PGMTNN

-782 MPYLVAWRLSQEEE
+782 MPYLVAWRLSMEEQ
-796 YSDALGWYNYIFDPA
+796 YSDALSWYHYIFDPST
-811 ARGRD
+811 RGRN
-816 NSSDIRQQ
+816 NSDVVGPDLNAE

-830 WSVRPLVENAST
+830 WSVRPLVEST
-842 SLKSSAV
+842 SSAV
-849 WLTTDPDALASAYPV
+849 QASAAWLTTDPDALASAYPI
-864 HYRKAVFMAY
+864 HYQKAVFMAY

-914 VIVNHW
+914 LIVNHW
-920 APETLAE
+920 TPETLEE
-927 LADTTQN
+927 LAESTES
-934 NVALLNYEQQVTPLP
+934 NVALMSYEQQTAALP
-949 AFPGKLSV
+949 AFPGQLS
-957 AADVAISDSFMAP
+957 AAMDTALSDSFMAP

-998 PMTVPLYAPP
+998 PMAVPLYAPP
-1008 VNPTVLMAQ
+1008 VNPTVLMEQ
-1017 SVQGGSLIGTSSGMT
+1017 SVQGGSLISASSGMT
-1032 VTVPPYR
+1032 ATIPPYR
-1039 FTTMLQSARAAV
+1039 FNTMLQSARAAV

-1056 FGQTLLSYYERKDA
+1056 FGQTLLSYYERKEA

-1079 LALDISAYT
+1079 LALDISAYN

-1095 VDALDQDK
+1095 IDALDQDK

-1108 SRSMALQRYDHY
+1108 SRSMAQQRYDHY
-1120 FGLYTNGVSAGETS
+1120 LGLYNTGVSAGEAS
-1134 AMVLRDSASAS
+1134 AMELRS
-1145 MTAASPLLT
+1145 AASSTMIAASSLMIT
-1154 AGMAMRTIPNIF
+1154 GIAMRVAPNIF

-1172 EDIGAPTL
+1172 QELSASLIS
-1180 AAGIVLQLTGDI
+1180 TGE
-1192 TGLAAQQTEI
+1192 GLRTEVEVDNLFAQQTDI

-1207 RRSEEWQFQYQQA
+1207 RRSEEWQIQYQQA
-1220 QSEVDTLNAQLNA
+1220 QSEVNTLNAQLDA

-1261 LTTRFA
+1261 LTTRFT

-1323 GLLVGETLALNLQQ
+1323 GLLVGETLTLNLQQ
-1337 LESAWLSRN
+1337 MESAWLSRN
-1346 ARRMELTKTISLKQ
+1346 VRRLELTKTVSLKQ
-1360 LDSDAFTSL
+1360 LDSDAFSSL
-1369 VTDGTTTF
+1369 LSDGTTQF
-1377 SLNESLFDN
+1377 SFGESLFDN

-1395 IKFVTVSLPALVGPY
+1395 IKSVTVSLPALVGPY

-1420 GSRTLLKADIDGVNY
+1420 GSRTLLKADINGVDY
-1435 LNDSTK
+1435 LNDSKT
-1441 GSASNIV
+1441 GNASNII
-1448 TNLRASQQIAVSQG
+1448 TNLRASQQIAVSSG
-1462 MNDSGMFMLNFGD
+1462 LNDSGLFVLNFGD

-1481 EGTGAISDWQ
+1481 EGTGAVSDWQ
-1491 ISFPNATS
+1491 IAFPNATS
-1499 AEQQA
+1499 SEQQA
-1504 LLQSLNDVIIQVHY
+1504 LLASLNDVIIQVHY

-1527 EQAVSGTL
+1527 EQAVMKTL

>member
-78 TMNMEPGY
+78 IMNMEPGY

-96 TNWKEGLSQYDIWA
+96 TNWKDGLSQYDIWA

-163 EQVANLTIVS
+163 EKVANLTIVS
-173 GYLDSTDQTN
+173 GYLDSTDQTT
-183 GVYYF
+183 GTYYF

-211 NVVSTDAW
+211 NVASSSAW

-231 DAVQGIPRLTYFN
+231 EALQGIPRLTYFN

-249 LWFEKVKAGTVGQGE
+249 FWFERTTVGNVGE
-264 DSKTYDAITAY
+264 GTDAKPYDEITAY

-282 NNWSSPY
+282 NTWSAPY
-289 ALMSINN
+289 YLQSVTNEALIKNP
-296 QSIVADDTVEFYYAD
+296 DDTSYCNA
-311 LFNADSKLCTICMYD
+311 LFSSDALCTVCLYD
-326 ESNENLT
+326 KTDDVLNV
-333 LSLYVADESAKQ
+333 SLYDADEDATSP
-345 ASTEGYSDF
+345 SLNGYSDF
-354 TLNIDYW
+354 SLQIDYW
-361 FNITQVQSKTD
+361 FSIKLIDSA
-372 ASSATPLA
+372 ASGDDPTALA
-380 NYQYYYMTKS
+380 RYQYLYMTR
-390 GEDKTKESQ
+390 ESEKGAPEANKAQ
-399 LRVQSNFSFGLYG
+399 MRVQSAYALGMYDIASVELKAESSHNNFSGAGNL
-412 IKKVTLLTDNGH
+412 
-424 DDFGGTSQFPT
+424 PA
-435 LSSSNFT
+435 LS
-442 LTSSGEKSLSVNVT
+442 E
-456 IPKSFN
+456 
-462 SSDFTTYSYK
+462 D
-472 DITLYNEL
+472 
-480 FLDQDIAGKISFDM
+480 
-494 IPAQLIFKNINLTLT
+494 
-509 NFSVY
+509 NFSVVY
-514 STSGFYIPGAM
+514 SSDGT
-525 LLHYQPG
+525 
-532 SPEYVI
+532 
-538 DKIEFDE
+538 
-545 EYTIEVDENSTIEDV
+545 
-560 YFNGVYPSTGSVYF
+560 F
-574 SLNYV
+574 SLNGYIPQTFSTTGFDSYEYANVPLRTSLFTIDATVTFNYTPIACAFNNVKIVV
-579 SDNNLQHG
+579 SSVGSDSYFVNWSQFYPGMGGAAYRCYFSKSYQMVVGTVNIEDFYFDTSAAFSSNLSLEFNDIVNDTFGCYCDFTGGTH
-587 FVLTQNLDLSKAT
+587 SCISS
-600 TNTTPWTFKVF
+600 PWTFDVFSSPSSNSWNASTAVFSQSQSQF
-611 ESSSANSW
+611 ESI
-619 GVGTN
+619 GGG
-624 LISDSQTNYFADNS
+624 
-638 SSWSF
+638 WSF
-643 TISDFSSDE
+643 NVSDFSSSE
-652 IDSGSIVHYIS
+652 ITGGEIVRYVS
-663 FGYTDAANHT
+663 YGYTDALGNT
-673 IHQEYK
+673 INQEYLVDL
-679 IDIQQ
+679 IRAT
-684 SSDVPVTP
+684 DVPVTP
-692 YISTSTDTGL
+692 YISINIDDTL
-702 GAAIYINFN
+702 GTAVYLNFN
-711 GNKFQDA
+711 GSTFSDGTA
-718 VTINPVR
+718 ISSVR

-734 INKASASMQAL
+734 INKASASIQAL
-745 LNWNTQLTLE
+745 LNWDTQLTLE
-755 PGMTDD
+755 PGITDD

-796 YSDALGWYNYIFDPA
+796 YSDALSWYNYIFDPA

-816 NSSDIRQQ
+816 NSSDLHQQ

-830 WSVRPLVENAST
+830 WSVRPLVESASSAT
-842 SLKSSAV
+842 QSSAV

-905 DLLGIRPDT
+905 DLLGIRPDSL
-914 VIVNHW
+914 IVNHW
-920 APETLAE
+920 TPETLEE
-927 LADTTQN
+927 LAESAES
-934 NVALLNYEQQVTPLP
+934 NVALLSYEQQAPALP
-949 AFPGKLSV
+949 AFAGQLSV
-957 AADVAISDSFMAP
+957 AADVTTRDSFMAP

-1008 VNPTVLMAQ
+1008 VNPTVLMEQ
-1017 SVQGGSLIGTSSGMT
+1017 SVQGGSLISASSGMT
-1032 VTVPPYR
+1032 ATIPPYR

-1056 FGQTLLSYYERKDA
+1056 FGQTLLSYYERKDG

-1079 LALDISAYT
+1079 LALDISAYS

-1095 VDALDQDK
+1095 IDALDQDK

-1108 SRSMALQRYDHY
+1108 SRSMAQQRYDHY
-1120 FGLYTNGVSAGETS
+1120 FGLYTTGVSAGETS
-1134 AMVLRDSASAS
+1134 AMVLRDSSAAS
-1145 MTAASPLLT
+1145 MTAASPLIT
-1154 AGMAMRTIPNIF
+1154 AGMAMKTIPNIF

-1172 EDIGAPTL
+1172 EEVGAPTL
-1180 AAGIVLQLTGDI
+1180 AAGIVLQLTGEI

-1207 RRSEEWQFQYQQA
+1207 RRSEEWQIMYQQA
-1220 QSEVDTLNAQLNA
+1220 QSEVDTLNAQLDA

-1248 QAQQDNLKSTLNF
+1248 QAQQDNLKSTLSF
-1261 LTTRFA
+1261 LTTRFT

-1323 GLLVGETLALNLQQ
+1323 GLLVGETLTLNLQQ
-1337 LESAWLSRN
+1337 MESAWLSRN
-1346 ARRMELTKTISLKQ
+1346 ERRLELTKTVSLKQ
-1360 LDSDAFTSL
+1360 LDSEAFAGL
-1369 VTDGTTTF
+1369 VENGITQF
-1377 SLNESLFDN
+1377 SLSESLFDN
-1386 DYPGHYLRQ
+1386 DYPGYYLRQ

-1410 QDVRMTLTQS
+1410 QDVKMTLTQS

-1435 LNDSTK
+1435 LNDSST
-1441 GSASNIV
+1441 GSASNII

-1462 MNDSGMFMLNFGD
+1462 INDSGMFVLNFGD

-1491 ISFPNATS
+1491 LKFPNYTS
-1499 AEQQA
+1499 AQQQA
-1504 LLQSLNDVIIQVHY
+1504 VLQSLNDVIIQVHY
-1518 TAVYGGSTF
+1518 TALYGGSTF
-1527 EQAVSGTL
+1527 EQAVTNTL

>member
-8 SLNERQRN
+8 SLNERQRD
-16 ALLSYYLGQYIPAS
+16 ALLSYYLGQYVPAS

-86 QTQYLDQDNI
+86 QTQFLDQDNI
-96 TNWKEGLSQYDIWA
+96 TSWKEGLSQYDIWA

-141 LNQNTINSDTAQ
+141 LNQNTINNDTAQ
-153 QAVMNYLNKF
+153 QAVMSYLNKF

-173 GYLDSTDQTN
+173 GYLDSTDQTS
-183 GVYYF
+183 GTYYF

-205 MSKNVD
+205 MDLNVD
-211 NVVSTDAW
+211 NVASSSAW

-231 DAVQGIPRLTYFN
+231 EALQGIPRLTYFN

-249 LWFEKVKAGTVGQGE
+249 FWFERTMAGNTGE
-264 DSKTYDAITAY
+264 GTEATPYDQINAY

-282 NNWSSPY
+282 NTWSAPY
-289 ALMSINN
+289 TLMAVNN
-296 QSIVADDTVEFYYAD
+296 AADDDYW
-311 LFNADSKLCTICMYD
+311 SKLFQSALLCTACLYNDTDDIL
-326 ESNENLT
+326 SV
-333 LSLYVADESAKQ
+333 SLYDG
-345 ASTEGYSDF
+345 ASGNTTDGFSDF
-354 TLNIDYW
+354 SMRIDYW
-361 FNITQVQSKTD
+361 FNLEQVESKSPGKDSDGNVIVTTLATYLQHYSPISGDANAQQRIQSVY
-372 ASSATPLA
+372 SS
-380 NYQYYYMTKS
+380 
-390 GEDKTKESQ
+390 
-399 LRVQSNFSFGLYG
+399 VFS
-412 IKKVTLLTDNGH
+412 IKKVEV
-424 DDFGGTSQFPT
+424 
-435 LSSSNFT
+435 SSDQYYDGLAGT
-442 LTSSGEKSLSVNVT
+442 LTLPSLTVDNFKVSQDVTGGISLTCYIPQVVSTVNAESVYAASQVVLTGDNDYPADPNNGSYPDAGKLSC
-456 IPKSFN
+456 I
-462 SSDFTTYSYK
+462 FTTH
-472 DITLYNEL
+472 
-480 FLDQDIAGKISFDM
+480 
-494 IPAQLIFKNINLTLT
+494 
-509 NFSVY
+509 
-514 STSGFYIPGAM
+514 IPGA
-525 LLHYQPG
+525 L
-532 SPEYVI
+532 SNIIVTDVI
-538 DKIEFDE
+538 DEMAADIYTDGYSFIRVRNDDFDFPKRQ
-545 EYTIEVDENSTIEDV
+545 VQ
-560 YFNGVYPSTGSVYF
+560 NGT
-574 SLNYV
+574 
-579 SDNNLQHG
+579 
-587 FVLTQNLDLSKAT
+587 LDLSELIFEDPEGVMSQGDMHIELKNLSDGSRYMQGNVKLGN
-600 TNTTPWTFKVF
+600 NTTLIFNSPWTFYFYEGNAAGV
-611 ESSSANSW
+611 W
-619 GVGTN
+619 GVGT
-624 LISDSQTNYFADNS
+624 STSKQASEFTPES
-638 SSWSF
+638 TSF
-643 TISDFSSDE
+643 QFVITDFTDDESNQETI
-652 IDSGSIVHYIS
+652 VRYIS
-663 FGYTDAANHT
+663 FGYQESGGASV
-673 IHQEYK
+673 HQEYK
-679 IDIQQ
+679 VTLYKPNGIA
-684 SSDVPVTP
+684 VTP
-692 YISTSTDTGL
+692 YISTKTDDKL
-702 GAAIYINFN
+702 GTVEFLNFS
-711 GNKFQDA
+711 GNFDDGT
-718 VTINPVR
+718 TITPIR

-745 LNWNTQLTLE
+745 LNWDTQLTLE
-755 PGMTDD
+755 PGMTNN

-782 MPYLVAWRLSQEEE
+782 MPYLVAWRLGLEEE
-796 YSDALGWYNYIFDPA
+796 YSDALNWYHYIFDPS

-816 NSSDIRQQ
+816 NSDVVGSDLNEQ

-830 WSVRPLVENAST
+830 WSVRPLVETA
-842 SLKSSAV
+842 SSAAQATAG
-849 WLTTDPDALASAYPV
+849 WLTTDPDAIASAWPV
-864 HYRKAVFMAY
+864 HYQKAVFMAY

-886 RLLTNDGLS
+886 RLLTSDGLS

-905 DLLGIRPDT
+905 DLLGIRPDAL
-914 VIVNHW
+914 IVNHW
-920 APETLAE
+920 APETLEE
-927 LADTTQN
+927 LAESAES
-934 NVALLNYEQQVTPLP
+934 NVALLSYELQAPALP
-949 AFPGKLSV
+949 AFAGQLSV
-957 AADVAISDSFMAP
+957 AAEVATRDSFMAP

-1008 VNPTVLMAQ
+1008 VNPTVLMEQ
-1017 SVQGGSLIGTSSGMT
+1017 SVQGGSLIAASSGMT
-1032 VTVPPYR
+1032 ANIPPYR
-1039 FTTMLQSARAAV
+1039 FSTMLQSARFAV

-1070 TGLQELDAQ
+1070 AGLQELDAQ

-1095 VDALDQDK
+1095 IDALDQDK

-1108 SRSMALQRYDHY
+1108 SRSMAQQRYDHY
-1120 FGLYTNGVSAGETS
+1120 FGLYTTGVSAGETS
-1134 AMVLRDSASAS
+1134 AMALRDSASAV
-1145 MTAASPLLT
+1145 MTAASPLVT
-1154 AGMAMRTIPNIF
+1154 AGMAMKTIPNIF
-1166 GLADGG
+1166 GFSDGG
-1172 EDIGAPTL
+1172 QEVGAPTL
-1180 AAGIVLQLTGDI
+1180 AAGMVLQMSADI
-1192 TGLAAQQTEI
+1192 TSLAAQQTEI

-1207 RRSEEWQFQYQQA
+1207 RRSEEWQIMYQQA
-1220 QSEVDTLNAQLNA
+1220 QSEIDTLNAQLDA

-1238 QGAVTSLQLA
+1238 VGAVTSLQLA

-1261 LTTRFA
+1261 LTTRFT

-1337 LESAWLSRN
+1337 MESAWLTRN
-1346 ARRMELTKTISLKQ
+1346 ARRLELTKTVSLKQ
-1360 LDSDAFTSL
+1360 LDSEAFTSL
-1369 VTDGTTTF
+1369 VTDGVTQF
-1377 SLNESLFDN
+1377 SLSESLFDN

-1395 IKFVTVSLPALVGPY
+1395 IKYVTVSLPALVGPY

-1420 GSRTLLKADIDGVNY
+1420 GSRTLLKADINGVNY
-1435 LNDSTK
+1435 LNDSTT
-1441 GSASNIV
+1441 GSASNII
-1448 TNLRASQQIAVSQG
+1448 TNLRASQQIAVSSG
-1462 MNDSGMFMLNFGD
+1462 LNDSGMFVLNFGD

-1481 EGTGAISDWQ
+1481 EGTGAVSDWQ
-1491 ISFPNATS
+1491 LKFPNVKS

-1518 TAVYGGSTF
+1518 TALYGGGTF

>member
-16 ALLSYYLGQYIPAS
+16 ALLSYYLGQYVPAS

-96 TNWKEGLSQYDIWA
+96 DSWKEGLNQYDIWA

-141 LNQNTINSDTAQ
+141 LNQNTINNDTAQ

-173 GYLDSTDQTN
+173 GYLDSTDQTT
-183 GVYYF
+183 GTYYF

-211 NVVSTDAW
+211 NVASSSAW

-231 DAVQGIPRLTYFN
+231 EALQGIPRLTYFN

-249 LWFEKVKAGTVGQGE
+249 FWFERTTVGNVGE
-264 DSKTYDAITAY
+264 GTDAKPYDEITAY

-282 NNWSSPY
+282 NTWSAPY
-289 ALMSINN
+289 YLQSVTNEALIENP
-296 QSIVADDTVEFYYAD
+296 DDTSYCNA
-311 LFNADSKLCTICMYD
+311 LFSSDALCTVCLYD
-326 ESNENLT
+326 KTDDVLNV
-333 LSLYVADESAKQ
+333 SLYDADEDATSP
-345 ASTEGYSDF
+345 SLNGYSDF
-354 TLNIDYW
+354 SLQIDYW
-361 FNITQVQSKTD
+361 FSIKLIDSA
-372 ASSATPLA
+372 ASGDDPTALA
-380 NYQYYYMTKS
+380 RYQYLYMTRE
-390 GEDKTKESQ
+390 GEKGAPEANKAQ
-399 LRVQSNFSFGLYG
+399 MRVQSAYALGMYDIASVELQAGSSHNNFSGAGNL
-412 IKKVTLLTDNGH
+412 
-424 DDFGGTSQFPT
+424 PA
-435 LSSSNFT
+435 LS
-442 LTSSGEKSLSVNVT
+442 E
-456 IPKSFN
+456 
-462 SSDFTTYSYK
+462 D
-472 DITLYNEL
+472 
-480 FLDQDIAGKISFDM
+480 
-494 IPAQLIFKNINLTLT
+494 
-509 NFSVY
+509 NFSVLY
-514 STSGFYIPGAM
+514 SADGDFSLVGTIPQSFSTANINSYRIDSLQLFPSTETIESYLSFNFTPWKMLFSDVLLDVINSGYDIENYIDRASC
-525 LLHYQPG
+525 LLHDGGESYTYF
-532 SPEYVI
+532 S
-538 DKIEFDE
+538 K
-545 EYTIEVDENSTIEDV
+545 EYTVNGPGIISIED
-560 YFNGVYPSTGSVYF
+560 FNFDISASYSISVGLCRVDNTGAWLNSNFFDCASQPVISSPWRFDVFSSPSSNSWNASTAVF
-574 SLNYV
+574 SQ
-579 SDNNLQHG
+579 SQS
-587 FVLTQNLDLSKAT
+587 Q
-600 TNTTPWTFKVF
+600 F
-611 ESSSANSW
+611 ESIG
-619 GVGTN
+619 GVWPFN
-624 LISDSQTNYFADNS
+624 V
-638 SSWSF
+638 
-643 TISDFSSDE
+643 SDFSSSE
-652 IDSGSIVHYIS
+652 ITGGEIVRYVS
-663 FGYTDAANHT
+663 YGYTDALGNT
-673 IHQEYK
+673 INQEYLVDL
-679 IDIQQ
+679 IRAT
-684 SSDVPVTP
+684 DVPVTP
-692 YISTSTDTGL
+692 YISINIDDTL
-702 GAAIYINFN
+702 GTAVYLNFN
-711 GNKFQDA
+711 GSTFSDSTA
-718 VTINPVR
+718 ISSVR

-734 INKASASMQAL
+734 INKASASIQAL
-745 LNWNTQLTLE
+745 LNWDTQLTLE
-755 PGMTDD
+755 PGITDD

-782 MPYLVAWRLSQEEE
+782 MPYLVAWRLSQEAE
-796 YSDALGWYNYIFDPA
+796 YSDALSWYNYIFDPA

-816 NSSDIRQQ
+816 NSSDLRQQ

-830 WSVRPLVENAST
+830 WSVRPLVESA
-842 SLKSSAV
+842 SSAAQATAG
-849 WLTTDPDALASAYPV
+849 WLTTDPDALASAWPV

-905 DLLGIRPDT
+905 DLLGIRPDSL
-914 VIVNHW
+914 IVNHW
-920 APETLAE
+920 APETLEE
-927 LADTTQN
+927 LAESAES
-934 NVALLNYEQQVTPLP
+934 NVALLSYEQQAPALP
-949 AFPGKLSV
+949 AFAGQLSV
-957 AADVAISDSFMAP
+957 AADVTTRDSFMAP

-1008 VNPTVLMAQ
+1008 VNPTVLMEQ
-1017 SVQGGSLIGTSSGMT
+1017 SVQGGSLISASSGMT
-1032 VTVPPYR
+1032 ATIPPYR

-1056 FGQTLLSYYERKDA
+1056 FGQTLLSYYERKDG

-1079 LALDISAYT
+1079 LALDISAYS

-1095 VDALDQDK
+1095 IDALDQDK

-1108 SRSMALQRYDHY
+1108 SRSMAQQRYDHY
-1120 FGLYTNGVSAGETS
+1120 FGLYTTGVSAGETS
-1134 AMVLRDSASAS
+1134 AMVLRDSSAAS
-1145 MTAASPLLT
+1145 MTAASPLIT
-1154 AGMAMRTIPNIF
+1154 AGMAMKTIPNIF

-1172 EDIGAPTL
+1172 EEVGAPTL
-1180 AAGIVLQLTGDI
+1180 AAGIVLQLTGEI

-1207 RRSEEWQFQYQQA
+1207 RRSEEWQIMYQQA
-1220 QSEVDTLNAQLNA
+1220 QSEVDTLNAQLDA

-1248 QAQQDNLKSTLNF
+1248 QAQQDNLKSTLSF
-1261 LTTRFA
+1261 LTTRFT

-1323 GLLVGETLALNLQQ
+1323 GLLVGETLTLNLQQ
-1337 LESAWLSRN
+1337 MESAWLTRNSR
-1346 ARRMELTKTISLKQ
+1346 RLELTKTVSLKQ
-1360 LDSDAFTSL
+1360 LDSEAFAGL
-1369 VTDGTTTF
+1369 VENGITQF

-1386 DYPGHYLRQ
+1386 DYPGYYLRQ

-1410 QDVRMTLTQS
+1410 QDVKMTLTQS

-1435 LNDSTK
+1435 LNDSST
-1441 GSASNIV
+1441 GSASNII

-1462 MNDSGMFMLNFGD
+1462 INDSGMFVLNFGD

-1491 ISFPNATS
+1491 LKFPNYTS
-1499 AEQQA
+1499 AQQQA
-1504 LLQSLNDVIIQVHY
+1504 VLQSLNDVIIQVHY
-1518 TAVYGGSTF
+1518 TALYGGSNF
-1527 EQAVSGTL
+1527 EQAVTNTL

>member
-16 ALLSYYLGQYIPAS
+16 ALLSYYMGQYIPAS
-30 GNEDLVNLVQTPE
+30 GNDDLVNLVQTPE

-96 TNWKEGLSQYDIWA
+96 NSWKEGLSQYDIWA

-173 GYLDSTDQTN
+173 GYLDSTDQTS
-183 GVYYF
+183 GTYYF

-205 MSKNVD
+205 MDLNVD
-211 NVVSTDAW
+211 NVASSSAW

-231 DAVQGIPRLTYFN
+231 EALQGIPRLTYFN

-249 LWFEKVKAGTVGQGE
+249 FWFERTMAGNVGEGT
-264 DSKTYDAITAY
+264 SNVTPYDKITAY

-282 NNWSSPY
+282 NTWSAPY
-289 ALMSINN
+289 FLASITNEG
-296 QSIVADDTVEFYYAD
+296 IVANDDKRNKYYDA
-311 LFNADSKLCTICMYD
+311 LFSSDALCTVCLYD
-326 ESNENLT
+326 KTDDVLT
-333 LSLYVADESAKQ
+333 VSLYDADESTT
-345 ASTEGYSDF
+345 SPSLTGYSDF
-354 TLNIDYW
+354 SLQIDYW
-361 FNITQVQSKTD
+361 FAVEQIDS
-372 ASSATPLA
+372 ASMGTEPTPLA
-380 NYQYYYMTKS
+380 QYQYLYMTRAS
-390 GEDKTKESQ
+390 EQNDPESNKAQ
-399 LRVQSNFSFGLYG
+399 MRVQSAYALGQFALSSVVLQG
-412 IKKVTLLTDNGH
+412 DSS
-424 DDFGGTSQFPT
+424 DDFYGKAKLPA
-435 LSSSNFT
+435 LS
-442 LTSSGEKSLSVNVT
+442 KS
-456 IPKSFN
+456 
-462 SSDFTTYSYK
+462 
-472 DITLYNEL
+472 
-480 FLDQDIAGKISFDM
+480 
-494 IPAQLIFKNINLTLT
+494 
-509 NFSVY
+509 NFSVAY
-514 STSGFYIPGAM
+514 TSDGLFSVMGTIPQVFSTSSFDAYVYSDIQVDSNNLLDATIDFNYIPSSIAFTNTKITVKSLG
-525 LLHYQPG
+525 
-532 SPEYVI
+532 
-538 DKIEFDE
+538 DKP
-545 EYTIEVDENSTIEDV
+545 V
-560 YFNGVYPSTGSVYF
+560 YFDFASTQSFASGSDISTFEFSKRY
-574 SLNYV
+574 SLNVGETPIENFYFDGVRGDVPHAFVDLGGFDTEV
-579 SDNNLQHG
+579 SELTFDFDIDLQ
-587 FVLTQNLDLSKAT
+587 NPASS
-600 TNTTPWTFKVF
+600 PWTFDVF
-611 ESSSANSW
+611 SSASTNSW
-619 GVGTN
+619 QSGSKLLSIPQPEFTN
-624 LISDSQTNYFADNS
+624 TG
-638 SSWSF
+638 SSWTFSV
-643 TISDFSSDE
+643 SDFSSDE
-652 IDSGSIVHYIS
+652 IASAEISRYIS
-663 FGYTDAANHT
+663 YGYIDALRNT
-673 IHQEYK
+673 INQEYLVDL
-679 IDIQQ
+679 IRATEL
-684 SSDVPVTP
+684 PVTP
-692 YISTSTDTGL
+692 YISVNINDTLGTAVYLNFTDSKFSDGT
-702 GAAIYINFN
+702 AISPI
-711 GNKFQDA
+711 
-718 VTINPVR
+718 R

-734 INKASASMQAL
+734 INKASASIQAL
-745 LNWNTQLTLE
+745 LNWDTQLTLE
-755 PGMTDD
+755 PGMTNDI
-761 TAVPMDFSGANGI
+761 AVPMDFSGANGI

-796 YSDALGWYNYIFDPA
+796 YSDALGWYDYIFDPA

-816 NSSDIRQQ
+816 NSSDIRKQ

-830 WSVRPLVENAST
+830 WSVRPLVESA
-842 SLKSSAV
+842 SSAAQATAG
-849 WLTTDPDALASAYPV
+849 WLITDPDAIASAWPV
-864 HYRKAVFMAY
+864 HYQKAVFMAY

-905 DLLGIRPDT
+905 DLLGIRPDSL
-914 VIVNHW
+914 IVNHW
-920 APETLAE
+920 APETLEE
-927 LADTTQN
+927 LAESAES
-934 NVALLNYEQQVTPLP
+934 NVALLSYEQQAPVLP
-949 AFPGKLSV
+949 AFAGKLSV
-957 AADVAISDSFMAP
+957 AADVTTSDSFMAP

-1008 VNPTVLMAQ
+1008 VNPTGLMEQ
-1017 SVQGGSLIGTSSGMT
+1017 SVQGGSLISASSGMT
-1032 VTVPPYR
+1032 ATIPPYR
-1039 FTTMLQSARAAV
+1039 FSTMLQSARFAV

-1070 TGLQELDAQ
+1070 AGLQELDAQ

-1095 VDALDQDK
+1095 IDALDQDK

-1108 SRSMALQRYDHY
+1108 SRSMAQQRYDHY
-1120 FGLYTNGVSAGETS
+1120 FGLYTTGVSAGETS
-1134 AMVLRDSASAS
+1134 AMALRDSASAV
-1145 MTAASPLLT
+1145 MTAASPLVT
-1154 AGMAMRTIPNIF
+1154 AGMAMKTIPNIF
-1166 GLADGG
+1166 GFSDGG
-1172 EDIGAPTL
+1172 QEVGAPTL
-1180 AAGIVLQLTGDI
+1180 AAGMVLQMSADI

-1207 RRSEEWQFQYQQA
+1207 RRSEEWQLIYQQA
-1220 QSEVDTLNAQLNA
+1220 QSEIDTINAQLDA

-1238 QGAVTSLQLA
+1238 VGAVTSLQLA
-1248 QAQQDNLKSTLNF
+1248 RAQQDNLKSTLNF
-1261 LTTRFA
+1261 LTTRFT

-1337 LESAWLSRN
+1337 MESAWLTRN
-1346 ARRMELTKTISLKQ
+1346 ARRLELTKTVSLKQ
-1360 LDSDAFTSL
+1360 LDSEAFTSL
-1369 VTDGTTTF
+1369 VTDGVTQF
-1377 SLNESLFDN
+1377 SLRESLFDN

-1395 IKFVTVSLPALVGPY
+1395 IKYVTVSLPALVGPY

-1420 GSRTLLKADIDGVNY
+1420 GSRTLLKADINGVNY
-1435 LNDSTK
+1435 LNDSTT
-1441 GSASNIV
+1441 GSASNII
-1448 TNLRASQQIAVSQG
+1448 TNLRASQQIAVSSG
-1462 MNDSGMFMLNFGD
+1462 LNDSGMFVLNFGD

-1481 EGTGAISDWQ
+1481 EGTGAVSDWQ
-1491 ISFPNATS
+1491 LKFPNVKS

-1518 TAVYGGSTF
+1518 TALYGGSTF

>member
-16 ALLSYYLGQYIPAS
+16 ALLSYYMGQYIPAS
-30 GNEDLVNLVQTPE
+30 GNDDLVNLVQTPE

-67 MSSIQQYINGI
+67 MSSIQQYINSI

-86 QTQYLDQDNI
+86 QTQFLDQNNI
-96 TNWKEGLSQYDIWA
+96 DNWKSGLSQYDIWA

-153 QAVMNYLNKF
+153 QAVMSYLNKF

-173 GYLDSTDQTN
+173 GYLDSTDQTS
-183 GVYYF
+183 GIYYF

-200 WRSFD
+200 WRSFNMD
-205 MSKNVD
+205 LNAD
-211 NVVSTDAW
+211 NVASSSAW

-231 DAVQGIPRLTYFN
+231 DALQGIPRLTYFN

-249 LWFEKVKAGTVGQGE
+249 FWFERAKAGNINNT
-264 DSKTYDAITAY
+264 DTSSIYDAITAY

-282 NNWSSPY
+282 NIWSAPY
-289 ALMSINN
+289 KISAVDNNHDADEQSYCDALF
-296 QSIVADDTVEFYYAD
+296 TTP
-311 LFNADSKLCTICMYD
+311 LLCTA
-326 ESNENLT
+326 
-333 LSLYVADESAKQ
+333 SLYNQTDNVVTISLYDGQGGSI
-345 ASTEGYSDF
+345 TTGYSDF
-354 TLNIDYW
+354 SISIDYW
-361 FNITQVQSKTD
+361 FNSEQIESVSTQKDSEGKDV
-372 ASSATPLA
+372 P
-380 NYQYYYMTKS
+380 
-390 GEDKTKESQ
+390 
-399 LRVQSNFSFGLYG
+399 
-412 IKKVTLLTDNGH
+412 TLLATYLQHYSPISGNSNAQQYVQAMFSSIFSIEVVELDTSKSVNDFNGLIKLPQLNE
-424 DDFGGTSQFPT
+424 D
-435 LSSSNFT
+435 NFT
-442 LTSSGEKSLSVNVT
+442 VTYGANNTFTLDGTIPQAVTTSNADLYSQTLNVVDAYDVENTVGNVTYKVNVPNGAFYDMIVTGPKNKSINGLVLRYSELPSAVWKNVSLSREYN
-456 IPKSFN
+456 P
-462 SSDFTTYSYK
+462 SD
-472 DITLYNEL
+472 
-480 FLDQDIAGKISFDM
+480 GKFD
-494 IPAQLIFKNINLTLT
+494 L
-509 NFSVY
+509 
-514 STSGFYIPGAM
+514 
-525 LLHYQPG
+525 
-532 SPEYVI
+532 
-538 DKIEFDE
+538 
-545 EYTIEVDENSTIEDV
+545 
-560 YFNGVYPSTGSVYF
+560 
-574 SLNYV
+574 
-579 SDNNLQHG
+579 
-587 FVLTQNLDLSKAT
+587 
-600 TNTTPWTFKVF
+600 
-611 ESSSANSW
+611 
-619 GVGTN
+619 
-624 LISDSQTNYFADNS
+624 
-638 SSWSF
+638 
-643 TISDFSSDE
+643 SDE
-652 IDSGSIVHYIS
+652 IINFEEKLTENKQWTIVYGENATSDSINVQFQTEPFSAPWGTLISSPWNFQALSNSSTGVWGASGNLSLINITSDEFVTTQNHWSYSIYEFTDAELSSTKIVRYMS
-663 FGYTDAANHT
+663 FGYTDHAGGT
-673 IHQEYK
+673 IHQEYQITISK
-679 IDIQQ
+679 PEDI
-684 SSDVPVTP
+684 VVTP
-692 YISTSTDTGL
+692 YISSRTDISL
-702 GAAIYINFN
+702 GTVLFLDFSGSFDDGTPISPI
-711 GNKFQDA
+711 
-718 VTINPVR
+718 R

-734 INKASASMQAL
+734 INKASASIQAL
-745 LNWNTQLTLE
+745 LNWDTQLTLE
-755 PGMTDD
+755 PGMTND

-796 YSDALGWYNYIFDPA
+796 YSDALSWYDDIFDPA

-830 WSVRPLVENAST
+830 WSVRPLVESAS
-842 SLKSSAV
+842 SAAQASAV
-849 WLTTDPDALASAYPV
+849 WLTTDPDALASASPV
-864 HYRKAVFMAY
+864 HYQKAVFMAY

-914 VIVNHW
+914 LIVNHW
-920 APETLAE
+920 IPETLAE
-927 LADTTQN
+927 LAESTES
-934 NVALLNYEQQVTPLP
+934 NVALLSYEQQVTPLP
-949 AFPGKLSV
+949 TLPGKLSV
-957 AADVAISDSFMAP
+957 GADVATRDSFMAP

-1008 VNPTVLMAQ
+1008 VNPTVLMEQ

-1056 FGQTLLSYYERKDA
+1056 FGQTLLSYYERKEA

-1095 VDALDQDK
+1095 IDALDQDK
-1103 TVLEA
+1103 IVLEA
-1108 SRSMALQRYDHY
+1108 SRSMAQQRYDHY
-1120 FGLYTNGVSAGETS
+1120 FGLYTTGVSAGETS
-1134 AMVLRDSASAS
+1134 AMVLRDSSSAS
-1145 MTAASPLLT
+1145 MTAASPLIT
-1154 AGMAMRTIPNIF
+1154 AGMAMKTIPNIF

-1172 EDIGAPTL
+1172 EEVGAPTL
-1180 AAGIVLQLTGDI
+1180 AAGIVLQLTGEI

-1207 RRSEEWQFQYQQA
+1207 RRSEEWQIMYQQA
-1220 QSEVDTLNAQLNA
+1220 QSEVDTLNAQLDA
-1233 LAVRR
+1233 LAIRR

-1248 QAQQDNLKSTLNF
+1248 QAQQDNLKSTLSF
-1261 LTTRFA
+1261 LTTRFT

-1323 GLLVGETLALNLQQ
+1323 GLLVGETLMLNLQQ
-1337 LESAWLSRN
+1337 MESAWLSRN
-1346 ARRMELTKTISLKQ
+1346 TRRMELTKTISLKQ
-1360 LDSDAFTSL
+1360 LDSDAFTNL
-1369 VTDGTTTF
+1369 VTDGKTQF
-1377 SLNESLFDN
+1377 SLSESLFDN

-1504 LLQSLNDVIIQVHY
+1504 LLKSLNDVIIQVHY
-1518 TAVYGGSTF
+1518 TALYGGSTF

>member
-30 GNEDLVNLVQTPE
+30 GNDDLVDLVQTPE

-96 TNWKEGLSQYDIWA
+96 NSWKGGLSQYDIWA

-173 GYLDSTDQTN
+173 GYMDSTDQTT
-183 GVYYF
+183 GTYYF

-200 WRSFD
+200 WRSFNMD
-205 MSKNVD
+205 LNVD
-211 NVVSTDAW
+211 NVASSIAW

-231 DAVQGIPRLTYFN
+231 DALQGIPRLTYFN

-249 LWFEKVKAGTVGQGE
+249 FWFERTTGGDVDTSDGT
-264 DSKTYDAITAY
+264 KTYDKITAY

-282 NNWSSPY
+282 NKWSAPY
-289 ALMSINN
+289 FLYSITNESALENPPVDSYCN
-296 QSIVADDTVEFYYAD
+296 A
-311 LFNADSKLCTICMYD
+311 LFSSDALCTVCLYDKTDDVLNVSLYNEIDD
-326 ESNENLT
+326 ES
-333 LSLYVADESAKQ
+333 SASVA
-345 ASTEGYSDF
+345 GYSDF
-354 TLNIDYW
+354 SLQIDYW
-361 FNITQVQSKTD
+361 FSVKLISSQSDGEKPT
-372 ASSATPLA
+372 ALA
-380 NYQYYYMTKS
+380 EYLYQYMTRASEQNDPQSDKAQMRIQS
-390 GEDKTKESQ
+390 AYAMGEYDIASVLLQTDS
-399 LRVQSNFSFGLYG
+399 SHNNFSGAGELPALSKDNFSVVYDSKGDLSLAGTIPQSFSTANINSYRIDNRAFYG
-412 IKKVTLLTDNGH
+412 
-424 DDFGGTSQFPT
+424 DDTIQANMSF
-435 LSSSNFT
+435 NFT
-442 LTSSGEKSLSVNVT
+442 LWSMLFSDVTVDFTEYPYSGTDYITRAECYQT
-456 IPKSFN
+456 IPNGNDSVVFAEQYPVTGPGVIAIEDFSFDVSGSHDITLGLCRDDYVGAWIYINFDYANYPAISSPWRFDVFSSSSPNGWQAN
-462 SSDFTTYSYK
+462 SAVLSQSQSQFDNIGAAWTFNISDFTDDEIVSG
-472 DITLYNEL
+472 
-480 FLDQDIAGKISFDM
+480 Q
-494 IPAQLIFKNINLTLT
+494 INR
-509 NFSVY
+509 
-514 STSGFYIPGAM
+514 
-525 LLHYQPG
+525 
-532 SPEYVI
+532 
-538 DKIEFDE
+538 
-545 EYTIEVDENSTIEDV
+545 
-560 YFNGVYPSTGSVYF
+560 
-574 SLNYV
+574 YV
-579 SDNNLQHG
+579 S
-587 FVLTQNLDLSKAT
+587 
-600 TNTTPWTFKVF
+600 
-611 ESSSANSW
+611 
-619 GVGTN
+619 
-624 LISDSQTNYFADNS
+624 Y
-638 SSWSF
+638 
-643 TISDFSSDE
+643 
-652 IDSGSIVHYIS
+652 
-663 FGYTDAANHT
+663 GYTDALGNT
-673 IHQEYK
+673 INQEYLVNL
-679 IDIQQ
+679 IRATT
-684 SSDVPVTP
+684 VPVTP
-692 YISTSTDTGL
+692 FISINIDNVLGTAVYLNFTGSNFSD
-702 GAAIYINFN
+702 GTAISPI
-711 GNKFQDA
+711 
-718 VTINPVR
+718 R

-745 LNWNTQLTLE
+745 LNWDTQLTLE

-796 YSDALGWYNYIFDPA
+796 YSDALSWYNYIFDPS

-830 WSVRPLVENAST
+830 WSVRPLVESAS
-842 SLKSSAV
+842 SAAQASAV
-849 WLTTDPDALASAYPV
+849 WLTTDPDALASAWPV
-864 HYRKAVFMAY
+864 HYQKAVFMAY
-874 VSTLMAAADASY
+874 VSTLIAAADASY

-905 DLLGIRPDT
+905 DLLGIRPDSL
-914 VIVNHW
+914 IVNHW

-927 LADTTQN
+927 LAESAES
-934 NVALLNYEQQVTPLP
+934 NVALLSYEQQVPALP
-949 AFPGKLSV
+949 AFAGQPGV
-957 AADVAISDSFMAP
+957 AADVTTSDSFMAP
-970 VNSQLLGYW
+970 VNSQLLNYW

-990 HQLTIDGL
+990 HQLTIDGQ
-998 PMTVPLYAPP
+998 PMSVPLYAPP

-1017 SVQGGSLIGTSSGMT
+1017 SVQGGSLISASSGMT
-1032 VTVPPYR
+1032 ATIPPYR
-1039 FTTMLQSARAAV
+1039 FTTMLQSARAAAA
-1051 STLSQ
+1051 TLSQ
-1056 FGQTLLSYYERKDA
+1056 FGQTLLSYYERQDA

-1079 LALDISAYT
+1079 LALNISAYT

-1095 VDALDQDK
+1095 IDALDQDK
-1103 TVLEA
+1103 VVLES
-1108 SRSMALQRYDHY
+1108 SRSMAQQRYDHY
-1120 FGLYTNGVSAGETS
+1120 FDLYSNGVSAGETS
-1134 AMVLRDSASAS
+1134 AMALRDSASAS
-1145 MTAASPLLT
+1145 MTAASPLIT

-1172 EDIGAPTL
+1172 EEVGAPTL
-1180 AAGIVLQLTGDI
+1180 AAGIVLQLTGEI

-1207 RRSEEWQFQYQQA
+1207 RRSEEWQIQYQQA
-1220 QSEVDTLNAQLNA
+1220 QSEVDTLNAQLDA

-1261 LTTRFA
+1261 LTTRFT
-1267 QSSLYNWLTGQLS
+1267 QSSLYNWLSGQLS

-1291 SLCLSAQACWQYEMG
+1291 SLCLSAQASWQYEMG

-1323 GLLVGETLALNLQQ
+1323 GLLVGETLTLNLQQ
-1337 LESAWLSRN
+1337 MESAWLSRN
-1346 ARRMELTKTISLKQ
+1346 ERRLELTKTISLKE
-1360 LDSDAFTSL
+1360 LDSDAFSSL
-1369 VTDGTTTF
+1369 VTDGKTQF
-1377 SLNESLFDN
+1377 SLKEALFDN

-1395 IKFVTVSLPALVGPY
+1395 IKLVTVSLPALVGPY

-1420 GSRTLLKADIDGVNY
+1420 GSNTLLKADIDGVNY

-1441 GSASNIV
+1441 GSASNVI
-1448 TNLRASQQIAVSQG
+1448 TNLRASQQIAVSSG
-1462 MNDSGMFMLNFGD
+1462 LNDSGMFVLNFGD

-1481 EGTGAISDWQ
+1481 EGTGAISSWQ

-1499 AEQQA
+1499 DEQQA
-1504 LLQSLNDVIIQVHY
+1504 LLASLNDVIIQVHY

-1527 EQAVSGTL
+1527 EQAVIGTL

>member
-16 ALLSYYLGQYIPAS
+16 ALLSYYMGQYIPAS
-30 GNEDLVNLVQTPE
+30 GNADLVNLVQTPE

-96 TNWKEGLSQYDIWA
+96 NSWKDGLSQYDIWA

-173 GYLDSTDQTN
+173 GYLDSTDQTS
-183 GVYYF
+183 GTYYF

-200 WRSFD
+200 WRSFNMD
-205 MSKNVD
+205 LNVD
-211 NVVSTDAW
+211 NVASSSAW

-231 DAVQGIPRLTYFN
+231 EALQGIPRLTYFN

-249 LWFEKVKAGTVGQGE
+249 FWFERTMAGNVGEGT
-264 DSKTYDAITAY
+264 SNVTPYDKITAY

-282 NNWSSPY
+282 NTWSAPY
-289 ALMSINN
+289 FLASITNEG
-296 QSIVADDTVEFYYAD
+296 IVAKDDTRNKYYDA
-311 LFNADSKLCTICMYD
+311 LFSSDALCTVCLYD
-326 ESNENLT
+326 KTDDVLT
-333 LSLYVADESAKQ
+333 VSLYDADESTT
-345 ASTEGYSDF
+345 SPSLTGYSDF
-354 TLNIDYW
+354 SLQIDYW
-361 FNITQVQSKTD
+361 FAVEQIDS
-372 ASSATPLA
+372 ASMGTEPTPLA
-380 NYQYYYMTKS
+380 QYQYLYMTRTS
-390 GEDKTKESQ
+390 EQNDPESNKAQ
-399 LRVQSNFSFGLYG
+399 MRVQSAYALGQYDIASVVLQAGGN
-412 IKKVTLLTDNGH
+412 
-424 DDFGGTSQFPT
+424 DDF
-435 LSSSNFT
+435 
-442 LTSSGEKSLSVNVT
+442 SGEVKLPALSKS
-456 IPKSFN
+456 
-462 SSDFTTYSYK
+462 
-472 DITLYNEL
+472 
-480 FLDQDIAGKISFDM
+480 
-494 IPAQLIFKNINLTLT
+494 
-509 NFSVY
+509 NFSVVYNSDGSFSLKGSIPQTFNTSDVDSYHIDRIPFHDPNLTSTQGNATFNFTPWKKNFTEVKLNFTNFEMAGEQYIDYVFFDCTGTSAGELTYLSKKYLAAPGEISIEDFGFTITGEKNIGLMFNGQGY
-514 STSGFYIPGAM
+514 S
-525 LLHYQPG
+525 
-532 SPEYVI
+532 
-538 DKIEFDE
+538 IE
-545 EYTIEVDENSTIEDV
+545 IHVDEFSVSDYPAISSPWAFDVFSSASTNSWQSGSKLVSIPQPEFT
-560 YFNGVYPSTGSVYF
+560 NTGS
-574 SLNYV
+574 S
-579 SDNNLQHG
+579 
-587 FVLTQNLDLSKAT
+587 
-600 TNTTPWTFKVF
+600 WTFSV
-611 ESSSANSW
+611 
-619 GVGTN
+619 
-624 LISDSQTNYFADNS
+624 
-638 SSWSF
+638 
-643 TISDFSSDE
+643 SDFSSDE
-652 IDSGSIVHYIS
+652 IASAEISRYIS
-663 FGYTDAANHT
+663 YGYIDALGNT
-673 IHQEYK
+673 INQEYLVDL
-679 IDIQQ
+679 IRATEL
-684 SSDVPVTP
+684 PVTP
-692 YISTSTDTGL
+692 YISINIDDTL
-702 GAAIYINFN
+702 GTAVYLNFTGSKFSDGTAISPI
-711 GNKFQDA
+711 
-718 VTINPVR
+718 R

-734 INKASASMQAL
+734 INKASASIQAL
-745 LNWNTQLTLE
+745 LNWDTQLTLE
-755 PGMTDD
+755 PGMTND

-796 YSDALGWYNYIFDPA
+796 HSDALSWYNYIFDPA

-816 NSSDIRQQ
+816 NSSDLRKQ

-830 WSVRPLVENAST
+830 WSVRPLMETA
-842 SLKSSAV
+842 SSAAQATAG
-849 WLTTDPDALASAYPV
+849 WLTTDPDAIASAWPV
-864 HYRKAVFMAY
+864 HYQKAVFMAY

-905 DLLGIRPDT
+905 DLLGIRPDSL
-914 VIVNHW
+914 IINHW
-920 APETLAE
+920 TPETLVE
-927 LADTTQN
+927 LAEGAES
-934 NVALLNYEQQVTPLP
+934 NVALMSYEQQAPALP
-949 AFPGKLSV
+949 PFAGQLSV
-957 AADVAISDSFMAP
+957 AADVATNDSFMAP
-970 VNSQLLGYW
+970 VNSQLLGCW

-1008 VNPTVLMAQ
+1008 VNPTVLMEQ
-1017 SVQGGSLIGTSSGMT
+1017 SVQGGSLIAASSGMT
-1032 VTVPPYR
+1032 ANIPPYR

-1070 TGLQELDAQ
+1070 AGLQELDAQ

-1095 VDALDQDK
+1095 IDALDQDK
-1103 TVLEA
+1103 TALEA
-1108 SRSMALQRYDHY
+1108 SRSMAQQRYDHY
-1120 FGLYTNGVSAGETS
+1120 FGLYTTGVSAGETS
-1134 AMVLRDSASAS
+1134 AMALRDSASAV
-1145 MTAASPLLT
+1145 MTAASPLVT
-1154 AGMAMRTIPNIF
+1154 AGMAMKTIPNIF
-1166 GLADGG
+1166 GFSDGG
-1172 EDIGAPTL
+1172 QEVGAPTL
-1180 AAGIVLQLTGDI
+1180 AAGMVLQMSADI

-1207 RRSEEWQFQYQQA
+1207 RRSEEWQIIYQQA
-1220 QSEVDTLNAQLNA
+1220 QSEIDTINAQLDA

-1238 QGAVTSLQLA
+1238 VGAVTSLQLA

-1261 LTTRFA
+1261 LTTRFT

-1337 LESAWLSRN
+1337 MESAWLTRN
-1346 ARRMELTKTISLKQ
+1346 ARRLELTKTVSLKQ
-1360 LDSDAFTSL
+1360 LDSEAFTSL
-1369 VTDGTTTF
+1369 VTDGVTQF
-1377 SLNESLFDN
+1377 SLSESLFDN

-1395 IKFVTVSLPALVGPY
+1395 IKYVTVSLPALVGPY
-1410 QDVRMTLTQS
+1410 QDVRMTLVQS
-1420 GSRTLLKADIDGVNY
+1420 GSSILLKADINGVNY
-1435 LNDSTK
+1435 LNDSTT
-1441 GSASNIV
+1441 GSASNII
-1448 TNLRASQQIAVSQG
+1448 TNLRASQQIAVSSG
-1462 MNDSGMFMLNFGD
+1462 LNDSGMFILNFGD

-1481 EGTGAISDWQ
+1481 EGTGAVSDWQ
-1491 ISFPNATS
+1491 LKFPNVKS

-1518 TAVYGGSTF
+1518 TALYGGSTF